1 MAEVKNAFIKSKMNQ
16 DLDDRLIPSGE
27 YREGINIQVSKS
39 EGADVGALQNV
50 LGNKKA
56 VDFRVI
62 TGVNDLV
69 TIGQFTDATNNVIYV
84 FLTNYTDPNPS
95 FQPTY
100 SPSAKNFIY
109 SYNVLNGDTAKLVE
123 GSFLNFST
131 TNTVYGVNILEN
143 LLFWTDNRN
152 QPRKINITSATQVPG
167 YYTTEDQISVA
178 KLNPY
183 EPIELYREVNS
194 IWETTMLDKT
204 SLLLPDGVTANP
216 NYDAQYAG
224 DPDFLEDKFVRF
236 SYRYIFD
243 DGEHSII
250 APFTQPAFIPK
261 QDGYF
266 LAEDTNVSGNT
277 EAENAAYRSTIVEF
291 MENKVDNI
299 LLQIPLPTIG
309 SNTFNDF
316 KITEIEILY
325 KESDQIAVQVVDVIT
340 QEEIKETTTSVF
352 EYDYQARK
360 PFRTL
365 PSSAIVRVYDKIPVR
380 AFGQEIISNRVVYSN
395 FQDKHTPPE
404 YLDYNVGA
412 FNKSMFN
419 VTSGNLSTDTTSIV
433 EYPMHTLKQNRN
445 YQVGVVLSDKY
456 GRSSSTILSI
466 VNDGDIGGASGSFG
480 GSTYYHPYKDSTDNV
495 PANWPGDAL
504 KVLFNSI
511 IPNNPPDLQTGWPG
525 LYNGDDSSANYNP
538 LGWYSYKI
546 VVKQTEQDYYNVYL
560 PGIIDGYPNSV
571 DQASSPEVGKTAH
584 ITLLNDNIN
593 KVPRDLSEV
602 GPNQKQYRSSVQLF
616 GRVTPDGSTANP
628 LFNKQYYP
636 GRESHTVSTIAEQ
649 DDLFALVPPA
659 TLDDIYQTESNPLLG
674 RITQAGETI
683 GSQPLSSGT
692 YNILLGVYE
701 TDPEESRLDIFW
713 ETSTTGL
720 ISDLNEAIATGTN
733 QATGLDLWNFS
744 QSEADPIGTAVTG
757 EFAPLDITNQP
768 INSSI
773 VTLNSVVDG
782 TGTPRTGWELVEVP
796 GTPNRWYLKTTNNF
810 YYGVNGSIKESY
822 TFTLGVI
829 GGGISST
836 ITATGSLTNVA
847 PTITNCETSITV
859 QQGATDVATFV
870 GENGSIAAG
879 NKQAENLTWELV
891 STTPSL
897 STLSINPSTGVMT
910 ESTGEA
916 AGRVQAVVKLSDAG
930 GLSTTCTTNIVFGEE
945 PANCGFNNNV
955 SSYTPSFI
963 GGPEPQN
970 QAYGIYFV
978 ANKTNASA
986 NEPISRNQGELDLEL
1001 DADLAESYKQ
1011 KRFTGP
1017 SNCTNIGGFSR
1028 GGMKNSN
1035 YNAKDKTNCSQEDTN
1050 LSAGTGFISVDFIL
1064 NQYSFNS
1071 SNTND
1076 VLNLKWPTYLQYRSA
1091 ADSLAGNDNWVQA
1104 VDVEGLPIQ
1113 FGGQQKSDYPATLPN
1128 DTNSVSNK
1136 GVLLNK
1142 NETSSLNLEGTPEGS
1157 SNSLFSTDVANVFV
1171 EAKSSQNSSS
1181 LSAKANRT
1189 FAIGK
1194 DQGYESTP
1202 DKFGDYRLI
1211 IGFPYGI
1218 ASRGSTKVDVENS
1231 VPITVTGTILNQGVC
1246 PPSGSIYHST
1256 EMFSGNFQTQITF
1269 GDFYYPSAYGTATS
1283 FSYWISNGQANRTTA
1298 QNTQPIA
1305 TEVYA
1310 REWHFKYIT
1319 QLYKDPNLTIPL
1331 TTANGLN
1338 QTAGGFHSYCAAT
1351 DGSINSEHGNSNSH
1365 TNGIGQP
1372 TTSTYTDQ
1380 DRRWTAQFDSNG
1392 MKIKQSAQ
1400 PNRKNQ

>member
-100 SPSAKNFIY
+100 SSSAKNFIY

-266 LAEDTNVSGNT
+266 LVEDTNVSGNT

-352 EYDYQARK
+352 EYNYQARK

-365 PSSAIVRVYDKIPVR
+365 PDSDIIRVYDKIPVR
-380 AFGQEIISNRVVYSN
+380 ALGQEIISNRIVYSN

-412 FNKSMFN
+412 FNKSSFN
-419 VTSGNLSTDTTSIV
+419 VTSGNVSTNTTSIV
-433 EYPMHTLKQNRN
+433 EYPTHTIKQNRN

-495 PANWPGDAL
+495 PATWPGDAL

-511 IPNNPPDLQTGWPG
+511 IPNNPADLQTGWPG
-525 LYNGDDSSANYNP
+525 LYNGTSNSSNYNP

-560 PGIIDGYPNSV
+560 PGILNEDPGGNLDDPKNTIAY
-571 DQASSPEVGKTAH
+571 

-616 GRVTPDGSTANP
+616 GRVTPDNVLSGGPT
-628 LFNKQYYP
+628 FNEQYYP
-636 GRESHTVSTIAEQ
+636 GRESHTVSTIGEE
-649 DDLFALVPPA
+649 DDLLGSV
-659 TLDDIYQTESNPLLG
+659 TNYVDIYQSASNPSLARL
-674 RITQAGETI
+674 TQGNLANPI
-683 GSQPLSSGT
+683 GANVHSGGN
-692 YNILLGVYE
+692 YNILLGIYE
-701 TDPEESRLDIFW
+701 TNPEESRLDIFW

-757 EFAPLDITNQP
+757 EFAPLDITDQP
-768 INSSI
+768 INSSV

-782 TGTPRTGWELVEVP
+782 TGTLRSGWELVEVP
-796 GTPNRWYLKTTNNF
+796 GTPNRWYLKTTSNF
-810 YYGVNGSIKESY
+810 YYGVNGSTKESY
-822 TFTLGVI
+822 TFTLGVV
-829 GGGISST
+829 GGGINST
-836 ITATGSLTNVA
+836 LTATGSLTNVA
-847 PTITNCETSITV
+847 PTITPCNASTSV
-859 QQGATDVATFV
+859 QQGETTVATFTGV
-870 GENGSIAAG
+870 NGSIAAG
-879 NKQAENLTWELV
+879 NKQTENLTWELV

-897 STLSINPSTGVMT
+897 NTLSINPTTGVMT
-910 ESTGEA
+910 ESSGEA
-916 AGRVQAVVKLSDAG
+916 SGVTSAVIKLSDAG
-930 GLSTTCTTNIVFGEE
+930 GLSTTCTTNIIFGEE
-945 PANCGFNNNV
+945 PTNCGFNNTIFP
-955 SSYTPSFI
+955 YIPSVI
-963 GGPEPQN
+963 AIQN
-970 QAYGIYFV
+970 QAYGIYWV

-1001 DADLAESYKQ
+1001 DTDLVESYKQ

-1017 SNCTNIGGFSR
+1017 SNCTNIGGFSQ
-1028 GGMKNSN
+1028 GEMKNSN
-1035 YNAKDKTNCSQEDTN
+1035 FNSKAKVSCDQDDCD

-1076 VLNLKWPTYLQYRSA
+1076 TLNLKWPAYLQYRSA

-1104 VDVEGLPIQ
+1104 VDIEGLPIQ
-1113 FGGQQKSDYPATLPN
+1113 FGGQQKSDYPAILPN

-1142 NETSSLNLEGTPEGS
+1142 NETSSLNLQGTPEGS
-1157 SNSLFSTDVANVFV
+1157 SNTLFSTDVANVFV
-1171 EAKSSQNSSS
+1171 QAKSSQNSSS

-1211 IGFPYGI
+1211 VGFPYGI
-1218 ASRGSTKVDVENS
+1218 ASSGSTS

-1256 EMFSGNFQTQITF
+1256 EMFSGKFQTQITF

-1283 FSYWISNGQANRTTA
+1283 FSYWISSGQANRTTA

-1351 DGSINSEHGNSNSH
+1351 DGSINSEYGNSNSH
-1365 TNGIGQP
+1365 TNGIGQT

-1392 MKIKQSAQ
+1392 KKIKQTAQ

>member
-100 SPSAKNFIY
+100 SSSAKNFIY

-152 QPRKINITSATQVPG
+152 QPRKINITSATQVSG

-224 DPDFLEDKFVRF
+224 DPDFLEDKFVRL

-266 LAEDTNVSGNT
+266 LVEDTNVSGNT

-352 EYDYQARK
+352 EYNYQARK

-365 PSSAIVRVYDKIPVR
+365 PDSDIIRVYDKIPVR
-380 AFGQEIISNRVVYSN
+380 ALGQEIISNRIVYSN

-412 FNKSMFN
+412 FNKSSFN
-419 VTSGNLSTDTTSIV
+419 VTSGNISTNTTSIV
-433 EYPMHTLKQNRN
+433 EYPTHTIKQNRN

-480 GSTYYHPYKDSTDNV
+480 GSTYYHPYKDSTDNA
-495 PANWPGDAL
+495 PATWPGDAL

-511 IPNNPPDLQTGWPG
+511 IPNNPADLQTGWPG
-525 LYNGDDSSANYNP
+525 LYNGNSNSSNYNP

-560 PGIIDGYPNSV
+560 PGIINGYPNAA
-571 DQASSPEVGKTAH
+571 DLASSLEVNKTAH

-616 GRVTPDGSTANP
+616 GRVTPDGTTANP

-636 GRESHTVSTIAEQ
+636 GRASHTVSTIAEQ
-649 DDLFALVPPA
+649 DDLFTTVAEYA
-659 TLDDIYQTESNPLLG
+659 DIYQTESNPLLG
-674 RITQAGETI
+674 RITQDGEPI
-683 GSQPLSSGT
+683 GSQPLATGT
-692 YNILLGVYE
+692 YNILLGIYE
-701 TDPEESRLDIFW
+701 TNPEESRLDIFW

-757 EFAPLDITNQP
+757 EFAPLDITGQP
-768 INSSI
+768 INSSV

-782 TGTPRTGWELVEVP
+782 TGTPRSGWELVEVP
-796 GTPNRWYLKTTNNF
+796 GAPNRWYLKTTSNF
-810 YYGVNGSIKESY
+810 YYGVNGSTKESY
-822 TFTLGVI
+822 TFTLGVL
-829 GGGISST
+829 GGGINST
-836 ITATGSLTNVA
+836 LTATGSLTNVA
-847 PTITNCETSITV
+847 PTITCPASVPV
-859 QQGATDVATFV
+859 QQGETTVATFTGV
-870 GENGSIAAG
+870 NGSIVAG
-879 NKQAENLTWELV
+879 NKQTENLTWELV

-897 STLSINPSTGVMT
+897 NTLSINPTTGVMT
-910 ESTGEA
+910 ESSGEA
-916 AGRVQAVVKLSDAG
+916 SGVTSAVIKLSDAG
-930 GLSTTCTTNIVFGEE
+930 GLSTTCTTNIIFGEE

-955 SSYTPSFI
+955 FPYTPSFI
-963 GGPEPQN
+963 GVQN

-1017 SNCTNIGGFSR
+1017 SNCTNIGGFSQ
-1028 GGMKNSN
+1028 GEMKNSN
-1035 YNAKDKTNCSQEDTN
+1035 FNSKAKVSCDQEDCD

-1076 VLNLKWPTYLQYRSA
+1076 TLNLKWPAYLQYRSA

-1142 NETSSLNLEGTPEGS
+1142 NETSSLNLQGTPEGS
-1157 SNSLFSTDVANVFV
+1157 GNTLFSTDVANVFV
-1171 EAKSSQNSSS
+1171 QAKSSQNSSS

-1218 ASRGSTKVDVENS
+1218 ASSGSTS
-1231 VPITVTGTILNQGVC
+1231 VPVTVTGTILNQGVC

-1256 EMFSGNFQTQITF
+1256 EMFSGKFQTQITF
-1269 GDFYYPSAYGTATS
+1269 GDFYYPSAYGTATA
-1283 FSYWISNGQANRTTA
+1283 FSYWISSGQANRTTA

-1338 QTAGGFHSYCAAT
+1338 QINGGFHSYCAAV
-1351 DGSINSEHGNSNSH
+1351 DNSINSKYGNSNSH
-1365 TNGIGQP
+1365 TNGIGEK

-1392 MKIKQSAQ
+1392 KKIKQSAQ

>member
-100 SPSAKNFIY
+100 SSSAKNFIY

-266 LAEDTNVSGNT
+266 LVEDTNVSGNT

-352 EYDYQARK
+352 EYNYQARK

-365 PSSAIVRVYDKIPVR
+365 PDSDIIRVYDKIPVR
-380 AFGQEIISNRVVYSN
+380 ALGQEIISNRIVYSN

-412 FNKSMFN
+412 FNKSSFN
-419 VTSGNLSTDTTSIV
+419 VTSGNISTNTTSIV
-433 EYPMHTLKQNRN
+433 EYPTHTIKQNRN

-495 PANWPGDAL
+495 PATWPGDAL

-511 IPNNPPDLQTGWPG
+511 IPNNPADLQTGWPG
-525 LYNGDDSSANYNP
+525 LYNGTSNSSNYNP

-560 PGIIDGYPNSV
+560 PGILNEAPGGNLDDPKNTIAY
-571 DQASSPEVGKTAH
+571 

-616 GRVTPDGSTANP
+616 GRVTPDNLLSGGPT
-628 LFNKQYYP
+628 FNEQYYP
-636 GRESHTVSTIAEQ
+636 GRESHTVSTIGEK
-649 DDLFALVPPA
+649 DELLGSTSNYVDV
-659 TLDDIYQTESNPLLG
+659 YQSASNPSLARL
-674 RITQAGETI
+674 TQSNLANPI
-683 GSQPLSSGT
+683 GANVHSGGN
-692 YNILLGVYE
+692 YNILLGIYE
-701 TDPEESRLDIFW
+701 TNPEESRLDIFW

-757 EFAPLDITNQP
+757 EFAPLDITDQP
-768 INSSI
+768 INSSV

-782 TGTPRTGWELVEVP
+782 TGTPRSGWELVEVP
-796 GTPNRWYLKTTNNF
+796 GTPNRWYLKTTSNF
-810 YYGVNGSIKESY
+810 YYGVNGSTKESY
-822 TFTLGVI
+822 TFTLGVL
-829 GGGISST
+829 GGGINST
-836 ITATGSLTNVA
+836 LTATGSLTNVA
-847 PTITNCETSITV
+847 PTITCPASVPV
-859 QQGATDVATFV
+859 QQGETTVATFTGV
-870 GENGSIAAG
+870 NGSIVAG
-879 NKQAENLTWELV
+879 NKQTENLTWELV

-897 STLSINPSTGVMT
+897 NTLSINPTTGVMT
-910 ESTGEA
+910 ESSGEA
-916 AGRVQAVVKLSDAG
+916 SGVTSAVIKLSDAG
-930 GLSTTCTTNIVFGEE
+930 GLSTTCTTNIIFGEE

-955 SSYTPSFI
+955 STYSPSVI
-963 GGPEPQN
+963 GVQN

-1001 DADLAESYKQ
+1001 DADLVESYKQ
-1011 KRFTGP
+1011 KSFIGP
-1017 SNCTNIGGFSR
+1017 SNCTTIGGFNF
-1028 GGMKNSN
+1028 GGMQNSN
-1035 YNAKDKTNCSQEDTN
+1035 FNSKAKLSCDQEDCD

-1076 VLNLKWPTYLQYRSA
+1076 TLNLKWPAYLQYRSA

-1142 NETSSLNLEGTPEGS
+1142 NETSSLNLQGTPEGS
-1157 SNSLFSTDVANVFV
+1157 SNTLFSTDVANVFV
-1171 EAKSSQNSSS
+1171 QAKSSQNSSS

-1194 DQGYESTP
+1194 DQGYKSTP

-1218 ASRGSTKVDVENS
+1218 ASSGGQGI
-1231 VPITVTGTILNQGVC
+1231 PITVTGTILNQGVC
-1246 PPSGSIYHST
+1246 PPSGSIYNSG
-1256 EMFSGNFQTQITF
+1256 EMFFSKFQTKITF

-1283 FSYWISNGQANRTTA
+1283 FSYWISSGQANRTTA

-1365 TNGIGQP
+1365 TNGIGQT

-1392 MKIKQSAQ
+1392 KKIKQTAQ

>member
-100 SPSAKNFIY
+100 SSSAKNFIY

-352 EYDYQARK
+352 EYNYQARK

-365 PSSAIVRVYDKIPVR
+365 PDSDIIRVYDKIPVR
-380 AFGQEIISNRVVYSN
+380 ALGQEIISNRIVYSN

-412 FNKSMFN
+412 FNKSSFN
-419 VTSGNLSTDTTSIV
+419 VTSGNISTNTTSIV
-433 EYPMHTLKQNRN
+433 EYPTHTIKQNRN

-480 GSTYYHPYKDSTDNV
+480 GSTYYHPYKDSTNNA
-495 PANWPGDAL
+495 PATWPGDAL

-511 IPNNPPDLQTGWPG
+511 IPNNPADLQTGWPG
-525 LYNGDDSSANYNP
+525 LYNGTSNSSNYNP

-560 PGIIDGYPNSV
+560 PGILNEDPGGNLDDSKNTVAY
-571 DQASSPEVGKTAH
+571 

-616 GRVTPDGSTANP
+616 GRVTPDNILAGGPT
-628 LFNKQYYP
+628 FNEQYYP
-636 GRESHTVSTIAEQ
+636 GRESHTVSTIGEE
-649 DDLFALVPPA
+649 DDLLGTV
-659 TLDDIYQTESNPLLG
+659 TNYVDIYQSASNPSLARL
-674 RITQAGETI
+674 TQSNLANPI
-683 GSQPLSSGT
+683 GANVHSGGN
-692 YNILLGVYE
+692 YNILLGIYE
-701 TDPEESRLDIFW
+701 TNPEESRLDIFW

-757 EFAPLDITNQP
+757 EFAPLDITDQP
-768 INSSI
+768 INSSV

-782 TGTPRTGWELVEVP
+782 TGTPRSGWELVEVP
-796 GTPNRWYLKTTNNF
+796 GTPNRWYLKTTSNF
-810 YYGVNGSIKESY
+810 YYGVNGSTKESY
-822 TFTLGVI
+822 TFTLGVV
-829 GGGISST
+829 GGGINST
-836 ITATGSLTNVA
+836 LTATGSLTNVA
-847 PTITNCETSITV
+847 PTITPCNASTSV
-859 QQGATDVATFV
+859 QQGETTVATFTGV
-870 GENGSIAAG
+870 NGSIVAG
-879 NKQAENLTWELV
+879 NKQTENLTWELV

-897 STLSINPSTGVMT
+897 NTLSINPTTGVMT
-910 ESTGEA
+910 ESSGEA
-916 AGRVQAVVKLSDAG
+916 SGVTSAVVKLSDAG
-930 GLSTTCTTNIVFGEE
+930 GLSTTCTTNIVFGED
-945 PANCGFNNNV
+945 PANCGFNNTIF
-955 SSYTPSFI
+955 SYIPSVI
-963 GGPEPQN
+963 ATKN
-970 QAYGIYFV
+970 QAYGIYWV
-978 ANKTNASA
+978 SNKTNASA
-986 NEPISRNQGELDLEL
+986 NEPISRNQGGLALEL
-1001 DADLAESYKQ
+1001 DNNLVESYKE
-1011 KRFTGP
+1011 TELEGP
-1017 SNCTNIGGFSR
+1017 SNCKSIGGFSSGVMR
-1028 GGMKNSN
+1028 NSN
-1035 YNAKDKTNCSQEDTN
+1035 YNAKDKVNCDQEDCD
-1050 LSAGTGFISVDFIL
+1050 LSAGTGFISVDFL
-1064 NQYSFNS
+1064 LYQYSFNS
-1071 SNTND
+1071 SNAND
-1076 VLNLKWPTYLQYRSA
+1076 TLNLKWPAYLQYRSV
-1091 ADSLAGNDNWVQA
+1091 ADSIAGNDNWVQA
-1104 VDVEGLPIQ
+1104 VDVEGIPIA
-1113 FGGQQKSDYPATLPN
+1113 FGGQQKSDYPAILPN

-1136 GVLLNK
+1136 GILLNTT
-1142 NETSSLNLEGTPEGS
+1142 ETSSLNLQGTPEGS
-1157 SNSLFSTDVANVFV
+1157 SNTLFSTDVANVFLQ
-1171 EAKSSQNSSS
+1171 AKTSQYSAN
-1181 LSAKANRT
+1181 LSAKSNRT

-1194 DQGYESTP
+1194 DQGYGSTP

-1211 IGFPYGI
+1211 IGFPYGT
-1218 ASRGSTKVDVENS
+1218 ASNGSQS
-1231 VPITVTGTILNQGVC
+1231 IPITVTGTVIDQGIC

-1256 EMFSGNFQTQITF
+1256 EMFSGKYQTQITF

-1351 DGSINSEHGNSNSH
+1351 DGSINSEYGNSNSH
-1365 TNGIGQP
+1365 TNGIGQT

-1392 MKIKQSAQ
+1392 KKIKQTAQ

>member
-100 SPSAKNFIY
+100 SSSAKNFIY

-352 EYDYQARK
+352 EYNYQARK

-365 PSSAIVRVYDKIPVR
+365 PDSDIIRVYDKIPVR
-380 AFGQEIISNRVVYSN
+380 ALGQEIISNRIVYSN

-412 FNKSMFN
+412 FNKSSFN
-419 VTSGNLSTDTTSIV
+419 VTSGNISTNTTSIV
-433 EYPMHTLKQNRN
+433 EYPTHTIKQNRN

-480 GSTYYHPYKDSTDNV
+480 GSTYYHPYKDSTNNA
-495 PANWPGDAL
+495 PATWPGDAL

-511 IPNNPPDLQTGWPG
+511 IPNNPADLQTGWPG
-525 LYNGDDSSANYNP
+525 LYNGTSNSSNYNP

-560 PGIIDGYPNSV
+560 PGILNEDPGGSLDDPKNTVAY
-571 DQASSPEVGKTAH
+571 

-616 GRVTPDGSTANP
+616 GRVTPDNILAGGPT
-628 LFNKQYYP
+628 FNEQYYP
-636 GRESHTVSTIAEQ
+636 GRESHTVSTIGEE
-649 DDLFALVPPA
+649 DDLLGTV
-659 TLDDIYQTESNPLLG
+659 TNYVDIYQSASNPSLARL
-674 RITQAGETI
+674 TQSNLANPI
-683 GSQPLSSGT
+683 GANVHSGGN
-692 YNILLGVYE
+692 YNILLGIYE
-701 TDPEESRLDIFW
+701 TNPEESRLDIFW

-757 EFAPLDITNQP
+757 EFAPLDITDQP
-768 INSSI
+768 INSSV

-782 TGTPRTGWELVEVP
+782 TGTPRSGWELVEVP
-796 GTPNRWYLKTTNNF
+796 GTPNRWYLKTTSNF
-810 YYGVNGSIKESY
+810 YYGVNGSTKESY
-822 TFTLGVI
+822 TFTLGVV
-829 GGGISST
+829 GGGINST
-836 ITATGSLTNVA
+836 LTATGSLTNVA
-847 PTITNCETSITV
+847 PTITPCNASTSV
-859 QQGATDVATFV
+859 QQGETTVATFTGV
-870 GENGSIAAG
+870 NGSIVAG
-879 NKQAENLTWELV
+879 NKQTENLTWELV

-897 STLSINPSTGVMT
+897 NTLSINPTTGVMT
-910 ESTGEA
+910 ESSGEA
-916 AGRVQAVVKLSDAG
+916 SGVTSAVVKLSDAG
-930 GLSTTCTTNIVFGEE
+930 GLSTTCTTNIVFGED
-945 PANCGFNNNV
+945 PANCGFNNTIF
-955 SSYTPSFI
+955 SYIPSVI
-963 GGPEPQN
+963 ATKN
-970 QAYGIYFV
+970 QAYGIYWV
-978 ANKTNASA
+978 SNKTNASA
-986 NEPISRNQGELDLEL
+986 NEPISRNQGGLALEL
-1001 DADLAESYKQ
+1001 DNNLVESYKE
-1011 KRFTGP
+1011 TELEGP
-1017 SNCTNIGGFSR
+1017 SNCKSIGGFSSGVMR
-1028 GGMKNSN
+1028 NSN
-1035 YNAKDKTNCSQEDTN
+1035 YNAKDKVNCDQEDCD
-1050 LSAGTGFISVDFIL
+1050 LSAGTGFISVDFL
-1064 NQYSFNS
+1064 LYQYSFNS
-1071 SNTND
+1071 SNAND
-1076 VLNLKWPTYLQYRSA
+1076 TLNLKWPAYLQYRSV
-1091 ADSLAGNDNWVQA
+1091 ADSIAGNDNWVQA
-1104 VDVEGLPIQ
+1104 VDVEGIPIA
-1113 FGGQQKSDYPATLPN
+1113 FGGQQKSDYPAILPN

-1136 GVLLNK
+1136 GILLNTT
-1142 NETSSLNLEGTPEGS
+1142 ETSSLNLQGTPEGS
-1157 SNSLFSTDVANVFV
+1157 SNTLFSTDVANVFLQ
-1171 EAKSSQNSSS
+1171 AKTSQYSAN
-1181 LSAKANRT
+1181 LSAKSNRT

-1194 DQGYESTP
+1194 DQGYGSTP

-1211 IGFPYGI
+1211 IGFPYGT
-1218 ASRGSTKVDVENS
+1218 ASNGSQS
-1231 VPITVTGTILNQGVC
+1231 IPITVTGTVIDQGIC

-1256 EMFSGNFQTQITF
+1256 EMFSGKYQTQITF

-1351 DGSINSEHGNSNSH
+1351 DGSINSEYGNSNSH
-1365 TNGIGQP
+1365 TNGIGQT

-1392 MKIKQSAQ
+1392 KKIKQTAQ

>member
-100 SPSAKNFIY
+100 SSSAKNFIY

-266 LAEDTNVSGNT
+266 LAEDTDISGNT

-352 EYDYQARK
+352 EYNYQARK

-365 PSSAIVRVYDKIPVR
+365 PDSDIIRVYDKIPVR
-380 AFGQEIISNRVVYSN
+380 ALGQEIISNRIVYSN

-412 FNKSMFN
+412 FNKSSFN
-419 VTSGNLSTDTTSIV
+419 VTSGNISTNTTSIV
-433 EYPMHTLKQNRN
+433 EYPTHTIKQNRN

-495 PANWPGDAL
+495 PATWPGDAL

-511 IPNNPPDLQTGWPG
+511 IPNNPADLQTGWPG
-525 LYNGDDSSANYNP
+525 LYNGNSNSSNYNP

-560 PGIIDGYPNSV
+560 PGILNEDPGGNLDDPKNTIAY
-571 DQASSPEVGKTAH
+571 

-616 GRVTPDGSTANP
+616 GRVTPDNLLSGGPT
-628 LFNKQYYP
+628 FNEQYYP
-636 GRESHTVSTIAEQ
+636 GRESHTVSTIGEE
-649 DDLFALVPPA
+649 DELLGNTTNYVDV
-659 TLDDIYQTESNPLLG
+659 YQSASNPSLARL
-674 RITQAGETI
+674 TQGDLANPI
-683 GSQPLSSGT
+683 GANVHSGGN

-701 TDPEESRLDIFW
+701 TNPEESRLDIFW

-757 EFAPLDITNQP
+757 EFAPLDITDQP
-768 INSSI
+768 INSSV

-782 TGTPRTGWELVEVP
+782 TGTPRSGWELVEVP
-796 GTPNRWYLKTTNNF
+796 GTPNRWYLKTTSNF
-810 YYGVNGSIKESY
+810 YYGVNGSTKESY
-822 TFTLGVI
+822 TFTLGVV
-829 GGGISST
+829 GGGINST
-836 ITATGSLTNVA
+836 LTATGSLTNVA
-847 PTITNCETSITV
+847 PTITPCNASTSV
-859 QQGATDVATFV
+859 QQGETTVATFTGV
-870 GENGSIAAG
+870 NGSIVAG
-879 NKQAENLTWELV
+879 NKQTENLTWELV

-897 STLSINPSTGVMT
+897 NTLSINPTTGVMT
-910 ESTGEA
+910 ESSGEA
-916 AGRVQAVVKLSDAG
+916 SGVTSAVIKLSDAG
-930 GLSTTCTTNIVFGEE
+930 GLSTTCTTNIIFGEE

-955 SSYTPSFI
+955 FPYTPSFI
-963 GGPEPQN
+963 GVQN

-1017 SNCTNIGGFSR
+1017 SNCTNIGGFSQ
-1028 GGMKNSN
+1028 GEMKNSN
-1035 YNAKDKTNCSQEDTN
+1035 FNSKAKVSCDQEDCD

-1076 VLNLKWPTYLQYRSA
+1076 TLNLKWPAYLQYRSA

-1142 NETSSLNLEGTPEGS
+1142 NETSSLNLQGTPEGG
-1157 SNSLFSTDVANVFV
+1157 SNTLFSTDVANVFV
-1171 EAKSSQNSSS
+1171 QAKSSQNSSS

-1218 ASRGSTKVDVENS
+1218 ANSGSTS

-1256 EMFSGNFQTQITF
+1256 EMFSGKFQTQITF

-1283 FSYWISNGQANRTTA
+1283 FSYWISSGQANRTTA

-1365 TNGIGQP
+1365 TNGIGQT

-1392 MKIKQSAQ
+1392 KKIKQTAQ

>member
-100 SPSAKNFIY
+100 SSSAKNFIY

-266 LAEDTNVSGNT
+266 LVEDTNVSGNT

-352 EYDYQARK
+352 EYNYQARK

-365 PSSAIVRVYDKIPVR
+365 PDSDIIRVYDKIPVR
-380 AFGQEIISNRVVYSN
+380 ALGQEIISNRIVYSN

-412 FNKSMFN
+412 FNKSSFN
-419 VTSGNLSTDTTSIV
+419 VTSGNISTNTTSIV
-433 EYPMHTLKQNRN
+433 EYPTHTIKQNRN

-495 PANWPGDAL
+495 PATWPGDAL

-511 IPNNPPDLQTGWPG
+511 IPNNPADLQTGWPG
-525 LYNGDDSSANYNP
+525 LYNGTSNSSNYNP

-560 PGIIDGYPNSV
+560 PGILNEDPGGGLDDPKNTIAY
-571 DQASSPEVGKTAH
+571 

-593 KVPRDLSEV
+593 KVPRDLNEV

-616 GRVTPDGSTANP
+616 GRVTPDNILAGGPT
-628 LFNKQYYP
+628 FNEQYYP
-636 GRESHTVSTIAEQ
+636 GRESHTVSTIGEE
-649 DDLFALVPPA
+649 DDLLGSV
-659 TLDDIYQTESNPLLG
+659 TNYVDIYQSASNPSLARL
-674 RITQAGETI
+674 TQSNLANPI
-683 GSQPLSSGT
+683 GANVHSGGN
-692 YNILLGVYE
+692 YNILLGIYE
-701 TDPEESRLDIFW
+701 TNPEESRLDIFW

-757 EFAPLDITNQP
+757 EFAPLDITDQP
-768 INSSI
+768 INSSV

-782 TGTPRTGWELVEVP
+782 TGTPRSGWELVEVP
-796 GTPNRWYLKTTNNF
+796 GTPNRWYLKTTSNF
-810 YYGVNGSIKESY
+810 YYGVNGSTKESY
-822 TFTLGVI
+822 TFTLGVL
-829 GGGISST
+829 GGGINST
-836 ITATGSLTNVA
+836 LTATGSLTNVA
-847 PTITNCETSITV
+847 PTITCPASVPV
-859 QQGATDVATFV
+859 QQGETTVATFTGV
-870 GENGSIAAG
+870 NGSIVAG
-879 NKQAENLTWELV
+879 NKQTENLTWELV

-897 STLSINPSTGVMT
+897 NTLSINPTTGVMT
-910 ESTGEA
+910 ESSGEA
-916 AGRVQAVVKLSDAG
+916 SGVTSAVIKLSDAG

-945 PANCGFNNNV
+945 PANCGFNNTIFP
-955 SSYTPSFI
+955 YIPSVI
-963 GGPEPQN
+963 ATQN

-1017 SNCTNIGGFSR
+1017 SNCTNIGGFSQ
-1028 GGMKNSN
+1028 GEMKNSN
-1035 YNAKDKTNCSQEDTN
+1035 FNSKAKVSCDQDDCD

-1076 VLNLKWPTYLQYRSA
+1076 TLNLKWPAYLQYRSA
-1091 ADSLAGNDNWVQA
+1091 ADSLAGNNNWVQA
-1104 VDVEGLPIQ
+1104 VDIEGLPIQ

-1142 NETSSLNLEGTPEGS
+1142 NETSSLNLQGTPEGS
-1157 SNSLFSTDVANVFV
+1157 SNTLFSTDVANVFV
-1171 EAKSSQNSSS
+1171 QAKSSQNSSS

-1218 ASRGSTKVDVENS
+1218 ASSGSTS

-1256 EMFSGNFQTQITF
+1256 EMFSGKFQTQITF

-1283 FSYWISNGQANRTTA
+1283 FSYWISSGQANRTTA

-1365 TNGIGQP
+1365 TNGIGQT

-1392 MKIKQSAQ
+1392 KKIKQTAQ

>member
-27 YREGINIQVSKS
+27 YREGVNIQVSKS

-100 SPSAKNFIY
+100 SSSAKNFIY

-352 EYDYQARK
+352 EYNYQARK

-365 PSSAIVRVYDKIPVR
+365 PDSDIIRVYDKIPVR
-380 AFGQEIISNRVVYSN
+380 ALGQEIISNRIVYSN

-412 FNKSMFN
+412 FNKSSFN
-419 VTSGNLSTDTTSIV
+419 VTSGNISTNTTSIV
-433 EYPMHTLKQNRN
+433 EYPTHTIKQNRN

-480 GSTYYHPYKDSTDNV
+480 GSTYYHPYKDSTDNA
-495 PANWPGDAL
+495 PATWPGDAL

-511 IPNNPPDLQTGWPG
+511 IPNNPADLQTGWPG
-525 LYNGDDSSANYNP
+525 LYNGTSNSSNYNP

-560 PGIIDGYPNSV
+560 PGILNEDPGGNLDDSKNTVAY
-571 DQASSPEVGKTAH
+571 

-616 GRVTPDGSTANP
+616 GRVTPDNILSGGPT
-628 LFNKQYYP
+628 FNEQYYP
-636 GRESHTVSTIAEQ
+636 GRESHTVSTIGEE
-649 DDLFALVPPA
+649 DDLLGSV
-659 TLDDIYQTESNPLLG
+659 TNYVDIYQSASNPSLARL
-674 RITQAGETI
+674 TQSNLANPI
-683 GSQPLSSGT
+683 GANVHSGGN
-692 YNILLGVYE
+692 YNILLGIYE
-701 TDPEESRLDIFW
+701 TNPEESRLDIFW

-757 EFAPLDITNQP
+757 EFAPLDITDQP
-768 INSSI
+768 INSSV

-782 TGTPRTGWELVEVP
+782 TGTPRSGWELVEVP
-796 GTPNRWYLKTTNNF
+796 GTPNRWYLKTTSNF
-810 YYGVNGSIKESY
+810 YYGVNGSTKESY
-822 TFTLGVI
+822 TFTLGVV
-829 GGGISST
+829 GGGINST
-836 ITATGSLTNVA
+836 LTATGSLTNVA
-847 PTITNCETSITV
+847 PTITPCNASTSV
-859 QQGATDVATFV
+859 QQGETTVATFTGV
-870 GENGSIAAG
+870 NGSIAAG
-879 NKQAENLTWELV
+879 NKQTENLTWELV

-897 STLSINPSTGVMT
+897 NTLSINPTTGVMT
-910 ESTGEA
+910 ESSGEA
-916 AGRVQAVVKLSDAG
+916 SGVTSAVVKLSDAG
-930 GLSTTCTTNIVFGEE
+930 GLSTTCTTNIVFGED
-945 PANCGFNNNV
+945 PANCGFNNTIF
-955 SSYTPSFI
+955 SYIPSVI
-963 GGPEPQN
+963 ATKN
-970 QAYGIYFV
+970 QAYGIYWV
-978 ANKTNASA
+978 SNKTNASA
-986 NEPISRNQGELDLEL
+986 NEPISRNQGGLALEL
-1001 DADLAESYKQ
+1001 DNNLVESYKE
-1011 KRFTGP
+1011 TELEGP
-1017 SNCTNIGGFSR
+1017 SNCKSIGGFSSGVMR
-1028 GGMKNSN
+1028 NSN
-1035 YNAKDKTNCSQEDTN
+1035 YNAKDKVNCDQEDCD
-1050 LSAGTGFISVDFIL
+1050 LSAGTGFISVDFL
-1064 NQYSFNS
+1064 LYQYSFNS
-1071 SNTND
+1071 SNAND
-1076 VLNLKWPTYLQYRSA
+1076 TLNLKWPAYLQYRSV
-1091 ADSLAGNDNWVQA
+1091 ADSIAGNDNWVQA
-1104 VDVEGLPIQ
+1104 VDVEGIPIA
-1113 FGGQQKSDYPATLPN
+1113 FGGQQKSDYPAILPN

-1136 GVLLNK
+1136 GILLNTT
-1142 NETSSLNLEGTPEGS
+1142 ETSSLNLQGTPEGS
-1157 SNSLFSTDVANVFV
+1157 SNTLFSTDVANVFLQ
-1171 EAKSSQNSSS
+1171 AKTSQYSAN
-1181 LSAKANRT
+1181 LSAKSNRT

-1194 DQGYESTP
+1194 DQGYGSTP

-1211 IGFPYGI
+1211 IGFPYGT
-1218 ASRGSTKVDVENS
+1218 ASNGSQS
-1231 VPITVTGTILNQGVC
+1231 IPITVTGTVIDQGIC
-1246 PPSGSIYHST
+1246 PPNGSIYHST
-1256 EMFSGNFQTQITF
+1256 EMFSGKYQTQITF

-1351 DGSINSEHGNSNSH
+1351 DGSINSEYGNSNSH
-1365 TNGIGQP
+1365 TNGIGQT

-1392 MKIKQSAQ
+1392 KKIKQTAQ

>member
-100 SPSAKNFIY
+100 SSSAKNFIY

-266 LAEDTNVSGNT
+266 LVEDTNVSGNT

-352 EYDYQARK
+352 EYNYQARK

-365 PSSAIVRVYDKIPVR
+365 PNSDIIRVYDKIPVR
-380 AFGQEIISNRVVYSN
+380 ALGQEIISNRIVYSN

-412 FNKSMFN
+412 FNKSSFN
-419 VTSGNLSTDTTSIV
+419 VTSGNISTNTTSIV
-433 EYPMHTLKQNRN
+433 EYPTHTIKQNRN

-480 GSTYYHPYKDSTDNV
+480 GSTYYHPYKDSTDNA
-495 PANWPGDAL
+495 PATWPGDAL

-511 IPNNPPDLQTGWPG
+511 IPNNPADLQTGWPG
-525 LYNGDDSSANYNP
+525 LYNGTSNSSNYNP

-560 PGIIDGYPNSV
+560 PGILNEDPGGNLDDPKNTIAY
-571 DQASSPEVGKTAH
+571 

-616 GRVTPDGSTANP
+616 GRVTPDNLLSGGPT
-628 LFNKQYYP
+628 FNEQYYP
-636 GRESHTVSTIAEQ
+636 GRESHTVSTIGEE
-649 DDLFALVPPA
+649 DELLGNTTNYVDV
-659 TLDDIYQTESNPLLG
+659 YQSASNPSLARL
-674 RITQAGETI
+674 TQGDLANPI
-683 GSQPLSSGT
+683 GANVHSGGN
-692 YNILLGVYE
+692 YNILLGIYE
-701 TDPEESRLDIFW
+701 TNPEESRLDIFW

-757 EFAPLDITNQP
+757 EFAPLDITGQP
-768 INSSI
+768 INSSV

-782 TGTPRTGWELVEVP
+782 TGTPRSGWELVEVP
-796 GTPNRWYLKTTNNF
+796 GTPNRWYLKTTSNF
-810 YYGVNGSIKESY
+810 YYGVNGSTKESY

-829 GGGISST
+829 GGGINST
-836 ITATGSLTNVA
+836 LTATGSLTNVA
-847 PTITNCETSITV
+847 PTITPCNASTSV
-859 QQGATDVATFV
+859 QQGETTVATFTGV
-870 GENGSIAAG
+870 NGSIVAG
-879 NKQAENLTWELV
+879 NKQTENLTWELV

-897 STLSINPSTGVMT
+897 NTLSINPTTGVMT
-910 ESTGEA
+910 ESSGEA
-916 AGRVQAVVKLSDAG
+916 SGVTSAVIKLSDAG
-930 GLSTTCTTNIVFGEE
+930 GLSTTCTTNIIFGEE
-945 PANCGFNNNV
+945 PANCGFNNTIFP
-955 SSYTPSFI
+955 YIPSVI
-963 GGPEPQN
+963 ATQN

-1017 SNCTNIGGFSR
+1017 SNCTNIGGFSQ
-1028 GGMKNSN
+1028 GEMKNSN
-1035 YNAKDKTNCSQEDTN
+1035 FNSKAKVSCDQEDCD
-1050 LSAGTGFISVDFIL
+1050 LSAGTGFISVDFL
-1064 NQYSFNS
+1064 LYQYSFNS
-1071 SNTND
+1071 SNAND
-1076 VLNLKWPTYLQYRSA
+1076 TLNLKWPAYLQYRSA

-1113 FGGQQKSDYPATLPN
+1113 FGGQQKSDYPAILPG
-1128 DTNSVSNK
+1128 DANSISNK
-1136 GVLLNK
+1136 GVLLNPTT
-1142 NETSSLNLEGTPEGS
+1142 TSSLNLQGTPEGG
-1157 SNSLFSTDVANVFV
+1157 SNTLFSTDVANVFV
-1171 EAKSSQNSSS
+1171 QAKSSQNSSS

-1211 IGFPYGI
+1211 VGFPYGI
-1218 ASRGSTKVDVENS
+1218 ASSGSTS
-1231 VPITVTGTILNQGVC
+1231 VPITVTGTILDQGVC

-1256 EMFSGNFQTQITF
+1256 EMFSGKFQTQITF

-1365 TNGIGQP
+1365 TNGIGQT

-1392 MKIKQSAQ
+1392 KKIKQTAQ

>member
-100 SPSAKNFIY
+100 SSSAKNFIY

-266 LAEDTNVSGNT
+266 LVEDTNVSGNT

-352 EYDYQARK
+352 EYNYQARK

-365 PSSAIVRVYDKIPVR
+365 PDSDIIRVYDKIPVR
-380 AFGQEIISNRVVYSN
+380 ALGQEIISNRIVYSN

-412 FNKSMFN
+412 FNKSSFN
-419 VTSGNLSTDTTSIV
+419 VTSGNISTNTTSIV
-433 EYPMHTLKQNRN
+433 EYPTHTIKQNRN

-495 PANWPGDAL
+495 PATWPGDAL

-511 IPNNPPDLQTGWPG
+511 IPNNPADLQTGWPG
-525 LYNGDDSSANYNP
+525 LYNGTSNSSNYNP

-560 PGIIDGYPNSV
+560 PGILNEAPGGNLDDPKNTIAY
-571 DQASSPEVGKTAH
+571 

-616 GRVTPDGSTANP
+616 GRVTPDNLLSGGPT
-628 LFNKQYYP
+628 FNEQYYP
-636 GRESHTVSTIAEQ
+636 GRESHTVSTIGEK
-649 DDLFALVPPA
+649 DELLGSTSNYVDV
-659 TLDDIYQTESNPLLG
+659 YQSASNPSLARL
-674 RITQAGETI
+674 TQSNLANPI
-683 GSQPLSSGT
+683 GANVHSGGN
-692 YNILLGVYE
+692 YNILLGIYE
-701 TDPEESRLDIFW
+701 TNPEESRLDIFW

-757 EFAPLDITNQP
+757 EFAPLDITDQP
-768 INSSI
+768 INSSV

-782 TGTPRTGWELVEVP
+782 TGTPRSGWELVEVP
-796 GTPNRWYLKTTNNF
+796 GTPNRWYLKTTSNF
-810 YYGVNGSIKESY
+810 YYGVNGSTKESY
-822 TFTLGVI
+822 TFTLGVL
-829 GGGISST
+829 GGGINST
-836 ITATGSLTNVA
+836 LTATGSLTNVA
-847 PTITNCETSITV
+847 PTITCPASVPV
-859 QQGATDVATFV
+859 QQGETTVATFTGV
-870 GENGSIAAG
+870 NGSIVAG
-879 NKQAENLTWELV
+879 NKQTENLTWELV

-897 STLSINPSTGVMT
+897 NTLSINPTTGVMT
-910 ESTGEA
+910 ESSGEA
-916 AGRVQAVVKLSDAG
+916 SGVTSAVIKLSDAG
-930 GLSTTCTTNIVFGEE
+930 GLSTTCTTNIIFGEE

-955 SSYTPSFI
+955 STYSPSLI
-963 GGPEPQN
+963 GVQN

-1001 DADLAESYKQ
+1001 DADLVESYKQ
-1011 KRFTGP
+1011 KSFIGP
-1017 SNCTNIGGFSR
+1017 SNCTTIGGFNF
-1028 GGMKNSN
+1028 GGMQNSN
-1035 YNAKDKTNCSQEDTN
+1035 FNSKAKLSCDQEDCD

-1076 VLNLKWPTYLQYRSA
+1076 TLNLKWPAYLQYRSA

-1142 NETSSLNLEGTPEGS
+1142 NETSSLNLQGTPEGS
-1157 SNSLFSTDVANVFV
+1157 SNTLFSTDVANVFV
-1171 EAKSSQNSSS
+1171 QAKSSQNSSS

-1194 DQGYESTP
+1194 DQGYKSTP

-1218 ASRGSTKVDVENS
+1218 ASSGGQGI
-1231 VPITVTGTILNQGVC
+1231 PITVTGTILNQGVC
-1246 PPSGSIYHST
+1246 PPSGSIYNSG
-1256 EMFSGNFQTQITF
+1256 EMFFSKFQTKITF

-1283 FSYWISNGQANRTTA
+1283 FSYWISSGQANRTTA

-1365 TNGIGQP
+1365 TNGIGQT

-1392 MKIKQSAQ
+1392 KKIKQTAQ

>member
-100 SPSAKNFIY
+100 SSSAKNFIY

-352 EYDYQARK
+352 EYNYQARK

-365 PSSAIVRVYDKIPVR
+365 PDSDIIRVYDKIPVR
-380 AFGQEIISNRVVYSN
+380 ALGQEIISNRIVYSN

-412 FNKSMFN
+412 FNKSSFN
-419 VTSGNLSTDTTSIV
+419 VTSGNVSTNTTSIV
-433 EYPMHTLKQNRN
+433 EYPTHTIKQNRN

-495 PANWPGDAL
+495 PATWPGDAL

-511 IPNNPPDLQTGWPG
+511 IPNNPADLQTGWPG
-525 LYNGDDSSANYNP
+525 LYNGTSNSSNYNP

-560 PGIIDGYPNSV
+560 PGILNEDPGGSLDDPKNTVAY
-571 DQASSPEVGKTAH
+571 

-616 GRVTPDGSTANP
+616 GRVTPDNILAGGPT
-628 LFNKQYYP
+628 FNEQYYP
-636 GRESHTVSTIAEQ
+636 GRESHTVSTIGEE
-649 DDLFALVPPA
+649 DDLLGSV
-659 TLDDIYQTESNPLLG
+659 TNYVDIYQSASNPSLARL
-674 RITQAGETI
+674 TQSNLANPI
-683 GSQPLSSGT
+683 GANVHSGGN
-692 YNILLGVYE
+692 YNILLGIYE
-701 TDPEESRLDIFW
+701 TNPEESRLDIFW

-757 EFAPLDITNQP
+757 EFAPLDITDQP
-768 INSSI
+768 INSSV

-782 TGTPRTGWELVEVP
+782 TGTPRSGWELVEVP
-796 GTPNRWYLKTTNNF
+796 GTPNRWYLKTTSNF
-810 YYGVNGSIKESY
+810 YYGVNGSTKESY
-822 TFTLGVI
+822 TFTLGVL
-829 GGGISST
+829 GGGINST
-836 ITATGSLTNVA
+836 LTATGSLTNVA
-847 PTITNCETSITV
+847 PTITPCNASTSV
-859 QQGATDVATFV
+859 QQGETTVATFTGV
-870 GENGSIAAG
+870 NGSIAAG
-879 NKQAENLTWELV
+879 NKQTENLTWELV

-897 STLSINPSTGVMT
+897 NTLSINPTTGVMT
-910 ESTGEA
+910 ESSGEA
-916 AGRVQAVVKLSDAG
+916 SGVTSAVIKLSDAG
-930 GLSTTCTTNIVFGEE
+930 GLSTTCTTNIIFGEE
-945 PANCGFNNNV
+945 PTNCGFNNTIFP
-955 SSYTPSFI
+955 YIPSVI
-963 GGPEPQN
+963 AIQN
-970 QAYGIYFV
+970 QAYGIYWV

-1001 DADLAESYKQ
+1001 DTDLVESYKQ

-1017 SNCTNIGGFSR
+1017 SNCTNIGGFSQ
-1028 GGMKNSN
+1028 GEMKNSN
-1035 YNAKDKTNCSQEDTN
+1035 FNSKAKVSCDQDDCD

-1076 VLNLKWPTYLQYRSA
+1076 TLNLKWPAYLQYRSA

-1104 VDVEGLPIQ
+1104 VDIEGLPIQ
-1113 FGGQQKSDYPATLPN
+1113 FGGQQKSDYPAILPN

-1142 NETSSLNLEGTPEGS
+1142 NETSSLNLQGTPEGS
-1157 SNSLFSTDVANVFV
+1157 SNTLFSTDVANVFV
-1171 EAKSSQNSSS
+1171 QAKSSQNSSS

-1211 IGFPYGI
+1211 VGFPYGI
-1218 ASRGSTKVDVENS
+1218 ASSGSTS

-1256 EMFSGNFQTQITF
+1256 EMFSGKFQTQITF

-1283 FSYWISNGQANRTTA
+1283 FSYWISSGQANRTTA

-1351 DGSINSEHGNSNSH
+1351 DGSINSEYGNSNSH
-1365 TNGIGQP
+1365 TNGIGQT

-1392 MKIKQSAQ
+1392 KKIKQTAQ

>member
-100 SPSAKNFIY
+100 SSSAKNFIY

-352 EYDYQARK
+352 EYNYQARK

-365 PSSAIVRVYDKIPVR
+365 PDSDIIRVYDKIPVR
-380 AFGQEIISNRVVYSN
+380 ALGQEIISNRIVYSN

-412 FNKSMFN
+412 FNKSSFN
-419 VTSGNLSTDTTSIV
+419 VTSGNISTNTTSIV
-433 EYPMHTLKQNRN
+433 EYPTHTIKQNRN

-480 GSTYYHPYKDSTDNV
+480 GSTYYHPYKDSTNNA
-495 PANWPGDAL
+495 PATWPGDAL

-511 IPNNPPDLQTGWPG
+511 IPNNPADLQTGWPG
-525 LYNGDDSSANYNP
+525 LYNGTSNSSNYNP

-560 PGIIDGYPNSV
+560 PGILNEDPGGSLDDPKNTVAY
-571 DQASSPEVGKTAH
+571 

-616 GRVTPDGSTANP
+616 GRVTPDNILAGGPT
-628 LFNKQYYP
+628 FNEQYYP
-636 GRESHTVSTIAEQ
+636 GRESHTVSTIGEE
-649 DDLFALVPPA
+649 DDLLGSV
-659 TLDDIYQTESNPLLG
+659 TNYVDIYQSASNPSLARL
-674 RITQAGETI
+674 TQGNLANPI
-683 GSQPLSSGT
+683 GANVHSGGN
-692 YNILLGVYE
+692 YNILLGIYE
-701 TDPEESRLDIFW
+701 TNPEESRLDIFW

-757 EFAPLDITNQP
+757 EFAPLDITDQP
-768 INSSI
+768 INSSV

-782 TGTPRTGWELVEVP
+782 TGTPRSGWELVEVP
-796 GTPNRWYLKTTNNF
+796 GTPNRWYLKTTSNF
-810 YYGVNGSIKESY
+810 YYGVNGSTKESY
-822 TFTLGVI
+822 TFTLGVV
-829 GGGISST
+829 GGGINST
-836 ITATGSLTNVA
+836 LTATGSLTNVA
-847 PTITNCETSITV
+847 PTITPCNASTSV
-859 QQGATDVATFV
+859 QQGETTVATFTGV
-870 GENGSIAAG
+870 NGSIVAG
-879 NKQAENLTWELV
+879 NKQTENLTWELV

-897 STLSINPSTGVMT
+897 NTLSINPTTGVMT
-910 ESTGEA
+910 ESSGEA
-916 AGRVQAVVKLSDAG
+916 SGVTSAVVKLSDAG
-930 GLSTTCTTNIVFGEE
+930 GLSTTCTTNIVFGED
-945 PANCGFNNNV
+945 PANCGFNNTIF
-955 SSYTPSFI
+955 SYIPSVI
-963 GGPEPQN
+963 ATKN
-970 QAYGIYFV
+970 QAYGIYWV
-978 ANKTNASA
+978 SNKTNASA
-986 NEPISRNQGELDLEL
+986 NEPISRNQGGLALEL
-1001 DADLAESYKQ
+1001 DNNLVESYKE
-1011 KRFTGP
+1011 TELEGP
-1017 SNCTNIGGFSR
+1017 SNCKSIGGFSSGVMR
-1028 GGMKNSN
+1028 NSN
-1035 YNAKDKTNCSQEDTN
+1035 YNAKDKVNCDQEDCD
-1050 LSAGTGFISVDFIL
+1050 LSAGTGFISVDFL
-1064 NQYSFNS
+1064 LYQYSFNS
-1071 SNTND
+1071 SNAND
-1076 VLNLKWPTYLQYRSA
+1076 TLNLKWPAYLQYRSV
-1091 ADSLAGNDNWVQA
+1091 ADSIAGNDNWVQA
-1104 VDVEGLPIQ
+1104 VDVEGIPIA
-1113 FGGQQKSDYPATLPN
+1113 FGGQQKSDYPAILPN

-1136 GVLLNK
+1136 GILLNTT
-1142 NETSSLNLEGTPEGS
+1142 ETSSLNLQGTPEGS
-1157 SNSLFSTDVANVFV
+1157 SNTLFSTDVANVFLQ
-1171 EAKSSQNSSS
+1171 AKTSQYSAN
-1181 LSAKANRT
+1181 LSAKSNRT

-1194 DQGYESTP
+1194 DQGYGSTP

-1211 IGFPYGI
+1211 IGFPYGT
-1218 ASRGSTKVDVENS
+1218 ASNGSQS
-1231 VPITVTGTILNQGVC
+1231 IPITVTGTVIDQGIC

-1256 EMFSGNFQTQITF
+1256 EMFSGKYQTQITF

-1351 DGSINSEHGNSNSH
+1351 DGSINSEYGNSNSH
-1365 TNGIGQP
+1365 TNGIGQT

-1392 MKIKQSAQ
+1392 KKIKQTAQ

>member
-100 SPSAKNFIY
+100 SSSAKNFIY

-266 LAEDTNVSGNT
+266 LVEDTNVSGNT

-352 EYDYQARK
+352 EYNYQARK

-365 PSSAIVRVYDKIPVR
+365 PDSDIIRVYDKIPVR
-380 AFGQEIISNRVVYSN
+380 ALGQEIISNRIVYSN

-412 FNKSMFN
+412 FNKSSFN
-419 VTSGNLSTDTTSIV
+419 VTSGNISTNTTSIV
-433 EYPMHTLKQNRN
+433 EYPTHTIKQNRN

-480 GSTYYHPYKDSTDNV
+480 GSTYYHPYKDSTDNT
-495 PANWPGDAL
+495 PATWPGDAL

-511 IPNNPPDLQTGWPG
+511 IPNNPADLQTGWPG
-525 LYNGDDSSANYNP
+525 LYNGTSNSSNYNP

-560 PGIIDGYPNSV
+560 PGILNEDPGGGLDDPKNTIAY
-571 DQASSPEVGKTAH
+571 

-593 KVPRDLSEV
+593 KVPRDLNEV

-616 GRVTPDGSTANP
+616 GRVTPDNILAGGPT
-628 LFNKQYYP
+628 FNEQYYP
-636 GRESHTVSTIAEQ
+636 GRESHTVSTIGEE
-649 DDLFALVPPA
+649 DDLLGSV
-659 TLDDIYQTESNPLLG
+659 TNYVDIYQSASNPSLARL
-674 RITQAGETI
+674 TQSNLANPI
-683 GSQPLSSGT
+683 GANVHSGGN
-692 YNILLGVYE
+692 YNILLGIYE
-701 TDPEESRLDIFW
+701 TNPEESRLDIFW

-757 EFAPLDITNQP
+757 EFAPLDITDQP
-768 INSSI
+768 INSSV

-782 TGTPRTGWELVEVP
+782 TGTPRSGWELVEVP
-796 GTPNRWYLKTTNNF
+796 GTPNRWYLKTTSNF
-810 YYGVNGSIKESY
+810 YYGVNGSTKESY
-822 TFTLGVI
+822 TFTLGVL
-829 GGGISST
+829 GGGINST
-836 ITATGSLTNVA
+836 LTATGSLTNVA
-847 PTITNCETSITV
+847 PTITCPASVPV
-859 QQGATDVATFV
+859 QQGETTVATFTGV
-870 GENGSIAAG
+870 NGSIVAG
-879 NKQAENLTWELV
+879 NKQTENLTWELV

-897 STLSINPSTGVMT
+897 NTLSINPTTGVMT
-910 ESTGEA
+910 ESSGEA
-916 AGRVQAVVKLSDAG
+916 SGVTSAVIKLSDAG

-945 PANCGFNNNV
+945 PANCGFNNTIFP
-955 SSYTPSFI
+955 YIPSVI
-963 GGPEPQN
+963 ATQN

-1017 SNCTNIGGFSR
+1017 SNCTNIGGFSQ
-1028 GGMKNSN
+1028 GEMKNSN
-1035 YNAKDKTNCSQEDTN
+1035 FNSKAKVSCDQDDCD

-1076 VLNLKWPTYLQYRSA
+1076 TLNLKWPAYLQYRSA
-1091 ADSLAGNDNWVQA
+1091 ADSLAGNNNWVQA
-1104 VDVEGLPIQ
+1104 VDIEGLPIQ

-1142 NETSSLNLEGTPEGS
+1142 NETSSLNLQGTPEGS
-1157 SNSLFSTDVANVFV
+1157 SNTLFSTDVANVFV
-1171 EAKSSQNSSS
+1171 QAKSSQNSSS

-1218 ASRGSTKVDVENS
+1218 ASSGSTS

-1256 EMFSGNFQTQITF
+1256 EMFSGKFQTQITF

-1283 FSYWISNGQANRTTA
+1283 FSYWISSGQANRTTA

-1365 TNGIGQP
+1365 TNGIGQT

-1392 MKIKQSAQ
+1392 KKIKQTAQ

>member
-100 SPSAKNFIY
+100 SSSAKNFIY

-352 EYDYQARK
+352 EYNYQARK

-365 PSSAIVRVYDKIPVR
+365 PDSDIIRVYDKIPVR
-380 AFGQEIISNRVVYSN
+380 ALGQEIISNRIVYSN

-412 FNKSMFN
+412 FNKSSFN
-419 VTSGNLSTDTTSIV
+419 VTSGNISTNTTSIV
-433 EYPMHTLKQNRN
+433 EYPTHTIKQNRN

-480 GSTYYHPYKDSTDNV
+480 GSTYYHPYKDSTNNA
-495 PANWPGDAL
+495 PATWPGDAL

-511 IPNNPPDLQTGWPG
+511 IPNNPADLQTGWPG
-525 LYNGDDSSANYNP
+525 LYNGTSNSSNYNP

-560 PGIIDGYPNSV
+560 PGILNEDPGGSLDDSKNTVAY
-571 DQASSPEVGKTAH
+571 

-616 GRVTPDGSTANP
+616 GRVTPDNILAGGPT
-628 LFNKQYYP
+628 FNEQYYP
-636 GRESHTVSTIAEQ
+636 GRESHTVSTIGEE
-649 DDLFALVPPA
+649 DDLLGSV
-659 TLDDIYQTESNPLLG
+659 TNYVDIYQSASNPSLARL
-674 RITQAGETI
+674 TQSNLANPI
-683 GSQPLSSGT
+683 GANVHSGGN
-692 YNILLGVYE
+692 YNILLGIYE
-701 TDPEESRLDIFW
+701 TNPEESRLDIFW

-757 EFAPLDITNQP
+757 EFAPLDITDQP
-768 INSSI
+768 INSSV

-782 TGTPRTGWELVEVP
+782 TGTPRSGWELVEVP
-796 GTPNRWYLKTTNNF
+796 GTPNRWYLKTTSNF
-810 YYGVNGSIKESY
+810 YYGVNGSTKESY
-822 TFTLGVI
+822 TFTLGVV
-829 GGGISST
+829 GGGINST
-836 ITATGSLTNVA
+836 LTATGSLTNVA
-847 PTITNCETSITV
+847 PTITPCNASTSV
-859 QQGATDVATFV
+859 QQGETTVATFTGV
-870 GENGSIAAG
+870 NGSIVAG
-879 NKQAENLTWELV
+879 NKQTENLTWELV

-897 STLSINPSTGVMT
+897 NTLSINPTTGVMT
-910 ESTGEA
+910 ESSGEA
-916 AGRVQAVVKLSDAG
+916 SGVTSAVVKLSDAG
-930 GLSTTCTTNIVFGEE
+930 GLSTTCTTNIVFGED
-945 PANCGFNNNV
+945 PANCGFNNTIF
-955 SSYTPSFI
+955 SYIPSVI
-963 GGPEPQN
+963 ATKN
-970 QAYGIYFV
+970 QAYGIYWV
-978 ANKTNASA
+978 SNKTNASA
-986 NEPISRNQGELDLEL
+986 NEPISRNQGGLALEL
-1001 DADLAESYKQ
+1001 DNNLVESYKE
-1011 KRFTGP
+1011 TELEGP
-1017 SNCTNIGGFSR
+1017 SNCKSIGGFSSGVMR
-1028 GGMKNSN
+1028 NSN
-1035 YNAKDKTNCSQEDTN
+1035 YNAKDKVNCDQEDCD
-1050 LSAGTGFISVDFIL
+1050 LSAGTGFISVDFL
-1064 NQYSFNS
+1064 LYQYSFNS
-1071 SNTND
+1071 SNAND
-1076 VLNLKWPTYLQYRSA
+1076 TLNLKWPAYLQYRSV
-1091 ADSLAGNDNWVQA
+1091 ADSIAGNDNWVQA
-1104 VDVEGLPIQ
+1104 VDVEGIPIA
-1113 FGGQQKSDYPATLPN
+1113 FGGQQKSDYPAILPN

-1136 GVLLNK
+1136 GILLNTT
-1142 NETSSLNLEGTPEGS
+1142 ETSSLNLQGTPEGS
-1157 SNSLFSTDVANVFV
+1157 SNTLFSTDVANVFLQ
-1171 EAKSSQNSSS
+1171 AKTSQYSAN
-1181 LSAKANRT
+1181 LSAKSNRT

-1194 DQGYESTP
+1194 DQGYGSTP

-1211 IGFPYGI
+1211 IGFPYGT
-1218 ASRGSTKVDVENS
+1218 ASNGSQS
-1231 VPITVTGTILNQGVC
+1231 IPITVTGTVIDQGIC

-1256 EMFSGNFQTQITF
+1256 EMFSGKYQTQITF

-1283 FSYWISNGQANRTTA
+1283 FSYWISNGQSSRTTA

-1351 DGSINSEHGNSNSH
+1351 DGSINSEYGNSNSH
-1365 TNGIGQP
+1365 TNGIGQT

-1392 MKIKQSAQ
+1392 KKIKQTAQ

>member
-100 SPSAKNFIY
+100 SSSAKNFIY

-194 IWETTMLDKT
+194 VWETTMLDKT

-266 LAEDTNVSGNT
+266 LVEDTNVSGNT

-352 EYDYQARK
+352 EYNYQARK

-365 PSSAIVRVYDKIPVR
+365 PDSDIIRVYDKIPVR
-380 AFGQEIISNRVVYSN
+380 ALGQEIISNRIVYSN

-412 FNKSMFN
+412 FNKSSFN
-419 VTSGNLSTDTTSIV
+419 VTSGNISTNTTSIV
-433 EYPMHTLKQNRN
+433 EYPTHTIKQNRN

-495 PANWPGDAL
+495 PATWPGDAL

-511 IPNNPPDLQTGWPG
+511 IPNNPADLQTGWPG
-525 LYNGDDSSANYNP
+525 LYNGNSNSSNYNP

-560 PGIIDGYPNSV
+560 PGILNEDPGGNLDDPKNTIAY
-571 DQASSPEVGKTAH
+571 

-593 KVPRDLSEV
+593 KVPRDLNEV

-616 GRVTPDGSTANP
+616 GRVTPDNILAGGPT
-628 LFNKQYYP
+628 FNEQYYP
-636 GRESHTVSTIAEQ
+636 GRESHTVSTIGEE
-649 DDLFALVPPA
+649 DDLLGSV
-659 TLDDIYQTESNPLLG
+659 TNYVDIYQSASNPSLARL
-674 RITQAGETI
+674 TQSNLANPI
-683 GSQPLSSGT
+683 GANVHSGVN
-692 YNILLGVYE
+692 YNILLGIYE
-701 TDPEESRLDIFW
+701 TNPEESRLDIFW

-757 EFAPLDITNQP
+757 EFAPLDITDQP
-768 INSSI
+768 INSSV
-773 VTLNSVVDG
+773 VTLNSVIDG
-782 TGTPRTGWELVEVP
+782 TGTPRSGWELVEVP
-796 GTPNRWYLKTTNNF
+796 GTPNRWYLKTTSNF
-810 YYGVNGSIKESY
+810 YYGVNGSTKESY
-822 TFTLGVI
+822 TFTLGVL
-829 GGGISST
+829 GGGINST
-836 ITATGSLTNVA
+836 LTATGSLTNVA
-847 PTITNCETSITV
+847 PTITPCNASTSV
-859 QQGATDVATFV
+859 QQGETTVATFTGV
-870 GENGSIAAG
+870 NGSIVAG
-879 NKQAENLTWELV
+879 NKQTENLTWELV

-897 STLSINPSTGVMT
+897 NTLSINPTTGVMT
-910 ESTGEA
+910 ESSGEA
-916 AGRVQAVVKLSDAG
+916 SGVTSAVIKLSDAG
-930 GLSTTCTTNIVFGEE
+930 GLSTTCTTNIIFGEE

-955 SSYTPSFI
+955 FPYTPSFI
-963 GGPEPQN
+963 GVQN

-1017 SNCTNIGGFSR
+1017 SNCTNIGGFSQ
-1028 GGMKNSN
+1028 GEMKNSN
-1035 YNAKDKTNCSQEDTN
+1035 FNSKAKVSCDQEDCD

-1076 VLNLKWPTYLQYRSA
+1076 TLNLKWPAYLQYRSA

-1142 NETSSLNLEGTPEGS
+1142 NETSSLNLQGTPEGG
-1157 SNSLFSTDVANVFV
+1157 SNTLFSTDVANVFV
-1171 EAKSSQNSSS
+1171 QAKSSQNSSS

-1218 ASRGSTKVDVENS
+1218 ANSGSAS

-1256 EMFSGNFQTQITF
+1256 EMFSGKFQTQITF

-1365 TNGIGQP
+1365 TNGIGQT

-1392 MKIKQSAQ
+1392 KKIKQTAQ

>member
-100 SPSAKNFIY
+100 SSSAKNFIY

-266 LAEDTNVSGNT
+266 LVEDTNVSGNT

-352 EYDYQARK
+352 EYNYQARK

-365 PSSAIVRVYDKIPVR
+365 PDSDIIRVYDKIPVR
-380 AFGQEIISNRVVYSN
+380 ALGQEIISNRIVYSN

-412 FNKSMFN
+412 FNKSSFN
-419 VTSGNLSTDTTSIV
+419 VTSGNISTNTTSIV
-433 EYPMHTLKQNRN
+433 EYPTHTIKQNRN

-495 PANWPGDAL
+495 PATWPGDAL

-511 IPNNPPDLQTGWPG
+511 IPNNPADLQTGWPG
-525 LYNGDDSSANYNP
+525 LYNGNSNSSNYNP

-560 PGIIDGYPNSV
+560 PGILNEDPGSRLEDPKNTIAY
-571 DQASSPEVGKTAH
+571 

-593 KVPRDLSEV
+593 KVPRDLNEV

-616 GRVTPDGSTANP
+616 GRVTPDNILPGGPT
-628 LFNKQYYP
+628 FNEQYYP
-636 GRESHTVSTIAEQ
+636 GRESHTVSTIGEEN
-649 DDLFALVPPA
+649 DLLGSV
-659 TLDDIYQTESNPLLG
+659 TDYVDIYQSASNPSLARL
-674 RITQAGETI
+674 TQSNLANPI
-683 GSQPLSSGT
+683 GANVHSGGN
-692 YNILLGVYE
+692 YNILLGIYE
-701 TDPEESRLDIFW
+701 TNPEESRLDIFW

-757 EFAPLDITNQP
+757 EFAPLDITDQP
-768 INSSI
+768 INSSV

-782 TGTPRTGWELVEVP
+782 TGTPRSGWELVEVP
-796 GTPNRWYLKTTNNF
+796 GTPNRWYLKTTSNF
-810 YYGVNGSIKESY
+810 YYGVNGSTKESY
-822 TFTLGVI
+822 TFTLGVL
-829 GGGISST
+829 GGGINST
-836 ITATGSLTNVA
+836 LTATGSLTNVA
-847 PTITNCETSITV
+847 PTITCPASVPV
-859 QQGATDVATFV
+859 QQGETTVTTFI
-870 GENGSIAAG
+870 GENGAIAAG
-879 NKQAENLTWELV
+879 GMQTENLTWSLQSV
-891 STTPSL
+891 TPAL
-897 STLSINPSTGVMT
+897 STLSINSTTGVMT
-910 ESTGEA
+910 ESSGQA
-916 AGRVQAVVKLSDAG
+916 SGSVSAVVKLSDAG

-963 GGPEPQN
+963 GVQN

-1017 SNCTNIGGFSR
+1017 SNCTNIGGFSQ
-1028 GGMKNSN
+1028 GEMKNSN
-1035 YNAKDKTNCSQEDTN
+1035 FNSKAKVSCDQEDCD

-1076 VLNLKWPTYLQYRSA
+1076 TLNLKWPAYLQYRSA

-1104 VDVEGLPIQ
+1104 VDIEGLPIQ

-1142 NETSSLNLEGTPEGS
+1142 NETSSLNLQGTPEGS
-1157 SNSLFSTDVANVFV
+1157 SNTLFSTDVANVFV
-1171 EAKSSQNSSS
+1171 QAKSSQNSSS

-1218 ASRGSTKVDVENS
+1218 ASNGSAS

-1256 EMFSGNFQTQITF
+1256 EMFSGKFQTQITF
-1269 GDFYYPSAYGTATS
+1269 GDFYYPSTYGTATS
-1283 FSYWISNGQANRTTA
+1283 FSYWISSGQANRTTA

-1365 TNGIGQP
+1365 TNGIGQT

-1392 MKIKQSAQ
+1392 KKIKQTAQ

>member
-100 SPSAKNFIY
+100 SSSAKNFIY

-266 LAEDTNVSGNT
+266 LVEDTNVSGNT

-352 EYDYQARK
+352 EYNYQARK

-365 PSSAIVRVYDKIPVR
+365 PDSDIIRVYDKIPVR
-380 AFGQEIISNRVVYSN
+380 ALGQEIISNRIVYSN

-412 FNKSMFN
+412 FNKSSFN
-419 VTSGNLSTDTTSIV
+419 VTSGNISTNTTSIV
-433 EYPMHTLKQNRN
+433 EYPTHTIKQNRN

-495 PANWPGDAL
+495 PATWPGDAL

-511 IPNNPPDLQTGWPG
+511 IPNNPADLQTGWPG
-525 LYNGDDSSANYNP
+525 LYNGTSNSSNYNP

-560 PGIIDGYPNSV
+560 PGILNEAPGGNLDDPKNTIAY
-571 DQASSPEVGKTAH
+571 

-616 GRVTPDGSTANP
+616 GRVTPDNLLSGGPT
-628 LFNKQYYP
+628 FNEQYYP
-636 GRESHTVSTIAEQ
+636 GRESHTVSTIGEK
-649 DDLFALVPPA
+649 DELLGSTSNYVDV
-659 TLDDIYQTESNPLLG
+659 YQSASNPSLARL
-674 RITQAGETI
+674 TQSNLANPI
-683 GSQPLSSGT
+683 GANVHSGGN
-692 YNILLGVYE
+692 YNILLGIYE
-701 TDPEESRLDIFW
+701 TNPEESRLDIFW

-757 EFAPLDITNQP
+757 EFAPLDITDQP
-768 INSSI
+768 INSSV

-782 TGTPRTGWELVEVP
+782 TGTPRSGWELVEVP
-796 GTPNRWYLKTTNNF
+796 GTPNRWYLKTTSNF
-810 YYGVNGSIKESY
+810 YYGVNGSTKESY
-822 TFTLGVI
+822 TFTLGVL
-829 GGGISST
+829 GGGINST
-836 ITATGSLTNVA
+836 LTATGSLTNVA
-847 PTITNCETSITV
+847 PTITCPASVPV
-859 QQGATDVATFV
+859 QQGETTVATFTGV
-870 GENGSIAAG
+870 NGSIVAG
-879 NKQAENLTWELV
+879 NKQTENLTWELV

-897 STLSINPSTGVMT
+897 NTLSINPTTGVMT
-910 ESTGEA
+910 ESSGEA
-916 AGRVQAVVKLSDAG
+916 SGVTSAVIKLSDAG
-930 GLSTTCTTNIVFGEE
+930 GLSTTCTTNIIFGEE

-955 SSYTPSFI
+955 STYSPSPI
-963 GGPEPQN
+963 GVQN

-1001 DADLAESYKQ
+1001 DADLVESYKQ
-1011 KRFTGP
+1011 KSFIGP
-1017 SNCTNIGGFSR
+1017 SNCTTIGGFNF
-1028 GGMKNSN
+1028 GGMQNSN
-1035 YNAKDKTNCSQEDTN
+1035 FNSKAKLSCDQEDCD

-1076 VLNLKWPTYLQYRSA
+1076 TLNLKWPAYLQYRSA

-1142 NETSSLNLEGTPEGS
+1142 NETSSLNLQGTPEGS
-1157 SNSLFSTDVANVFV
+1157 SNTLFSTDVANVFV
-1171 EAKSSQNSSS
+1171 QAKSSQNSSS

-1194 DQGYESTP
+1194 DQGYKSTP

-1218 ASRGSTKVDVENS
+1218 ASSGGQGI
-1231 VPITVTGTILNQGVC
+1231 PITVTGTILNQGVC
-1246 PPSGSIYHST
+1246 PPSGSIYNSG
-1256 EMFSGNFQTQITF
+1256 EMFFSKFQTKITF

-1283 FSYWISNGQANRTTA
+1283 FSYWISSGQANRTTA

-1365 TNGIGQP
+1365 TNGIGQT

-1392 MKIKQSAQ
+1392 KKIKQTAQ

>member
-100 SPSAKNFIY
+100 SSSAKNFIY

-266 LAEDTNVSGNT
+266 LVEDTNVSGNT

-352 EYDYQARK
+352 EYNYQARK

-365 PSSAIVRVYDKIPVR
+365 PDSDIIRVYDKIPVR
-380 AFGQEIISNRVVYSN
+380 ALGQEIISNRIVYSN

-412 FNKSMFN
+412 FNKSSFN
-419 VTSGNLSTDTTSIV
+419 VTSGNISTNTTSIV
-433 EYPMHTLKQNRN
+433 EYPTHTIKQNRN

-495 PANWPGDAL
+495 PATWPGDAL

-511 IPNNPPDLQTGWPG
+511 IPNNPADLQTGWPG
-525 LYNGDDSSANYNP
+525 LYNGNSNSSNYNP

-560 PGIIDGYPNSV
+560 PGILNEAPGGSLDDPKNTIAY
-571 DQASSPEVGKTAH
+571 

-593 KVPRDLSEV
+593 KVPRDLNEV

-616 GRVTPDGSTANP
+616 GRVTPDNILPGGAT
-628 LFNKQYYP
+628 FNEQYYP
-636 GRESHTVSTIAEQ
+636 GRESHTVSTIGEEN
-649 DDLFALVPPA
+649 DLLGSV
-659 TLDDIYQTESNPLLG
+659 TDYVDIYQSASNPSLARL
-674 RITQAGETI
+674 TQSNLANPI
-683 GSQPLSSGT
+683 GANVRSVGN
-692 YNILLGVYE
+692 YNILLGIYE
-701 TDPEESRLDIFW
+701 TNPEESRLDIFW

-757 EFAPLDITNQP
+757 EFAPLDITDQP
-768 INSSI
+768 INSSV

-782 TGTPRTGWELVEVP
+782 TGTPRSGWELVEVP
-796 GTPNRWYLKTTNNF
+796 GTPNRWYLKTTSNF
-810 YYGVNGSIKESY
+810 YYGVNGSTKESY
-822 TFTLGVI
+822 TFTLGVL
-829 GGGISST
+829 GGGINST
-836 ITATGSLTNVA
+836 LTATGSLTNVA
-847 PTITNCETSITV
+847 PTITCPASVPV
-859 QQGATDVATFV
+859 QQGETTVTTFI
-870 GENGSIAAG
+870 GENGAIAAG
-879 NKQAENLTWELV
+879 GMQTENLTWSLQSV
-891 STTPSL
+891 TPAL
-897 STLSINPSTGVMT
+897 STLSINSTTGVMT
-910 ESTGEA
+910 ESSGQA
-916 AGRVQAVVKLSDAG
+916 SGSVSAVVKLSDAG

-963 GGPEPQN
+963 GVQN

-1017 SNCTNIGGFSR
+1017 SNCTNIGGFSQ
-1028 GGMKNSN
+1028 GEMKNSN
-1035 YNAKDKTNCSQEDTN
+1035 FNSKAKVSCDQEDCD

-1076 VLNLKWPTYLQYRSA
+1076 TLNLKWPAYLQYRSA

-1104 VDVEGLPIQ
+1104 VDIEGLPIQ

-1142 NETSSLNLEGTPEGS
+1142 NETSSLNLQGTPEGS
-1157 SNSLFSTDVANVFV
+1157 SNTLFSTDVANVFV
-1171 EAKSSQNSSS
+1171 QAKSSQNSSS

-1218 ASRGSTKVDVENS
+1218 ASNGSAS

-1256 EMFSGNFQTQITF
+1256 EMFSGKFQTQITF
-1269 GDFYYPSAYGTATS
+1269 GDFYYPSTYGTATS
-1283 FSYWISNGQANRTTA
+1283 FSYWISSGQANRTTA

-1365 TNGIGQP
+1365 TNGIGQT

-1392 MKIKQSAQ
+1392 KKIKQTAQ

>member
-266 LAEDTNVSGNT
+266 LVEDTNVSGNT

-352 EYDYQARK
+352 EYNYQARK

-365 PSSAIVRVYDKIPVR
+365 PDSDIIRVYDKIPVR
-380 AFGQEIISNRVVYSN
+380 ALGQEIISNRIVYSN

-412 FNKSMFN
+412 FNKSSFN
-419 VTSGNLSTDTTSIV
+419 VTSGNVSTNTTSIV
-433 EYPMHTLKQNRN
+433 EYPTHTIKQNRN

-495 PANWPGDAL
+495 PATWPGDAL

-511 IPNNPPDLQTGWPG
+511 IPNNPADLQTGWPG
-525 LYNGDDSSANYNP
+525 LYNGTSNSSNYNP

-560 PGIIDGYPNSV
+560 PGILNEDPGGNLDDPKNTVAY
-571 DQASSPEVGKTAH
+571 

-616 GRVTPDGSTANP
+616 GRVTPDNVLSGGPT
-628 LFNKQYYP
+628 FNEQYYP
-636 GRESHTVSTIAEQ
+636 GRESHTVSTIGEE
-649 DDLFALVPPA
+649 DDLLGSV
-659 TLDDIYQTESNPLLG
+659 TNYVDIYQSASNPSLARL
-674 RITQAGETI
+674 TQSNLANPI
-683 GSQPLSSGT
+683 GANVHSGGN
-692 YNILLGVYE
+692 YNILLGIYE
-701 TDPEESRLDIFW
+701 TNPEESRLDIFW

-757 EFAPLDITNQP
+757 EFAPLDITDQP
-768 INSSI
+768 INSSV

-782 TGTPRTGWELVEVP
+782 TGTPRSGWELVEVP
-796 GTPNRWYLKTTNNF
+796 GTPNRWYLKTTSNF
-810 YYGVNGSIKESY
+810 YYGVNGSTKESY
-822 TFTLGVI
+822 TFTLGVL
-829 GGGISST
+829 GGGINST
-836 ITATGSLTNVA
+836 LTATGSLTNVA
-847 PTITNCETSITV
+847 PTITPCNASTSV
-859 QQGATDVATFV
+859 QQGETTVATFTGV
-870 GENGSIAAG
+870 NGSIAAG
-879 NKQAENLTWELV
+879 NKQTENLTWELV

-897 STLSINPSTGVMT
+897 NTLSINPTTGVMT
-910 ESTGEA
+910 ESSGEA
-916 AGRVQAVVKLSDAG
+916 SGVTSAVIKLSDAG
-930 GLSTTCTTNIVFGEE
+930 GLSTTCTTNIIFGEE
-945 PANCGFNNNV
+945 PTNCGFNNTIFP
-955 SSYTPSFI
+955 YIPSVI
-963 GGPEPQN
+963 AIQN
-970 QAYGIYFV
+970 QAYGIYWV

-1001 DADLAESYKQ
+1001 DTDLVESYKQ

-1017 SNCTNIGGFSR
+1017 SNCTNIGGFSQ
-1028 GGMKNSN
+1028 GEMKNSN
-1035 YNAKDKTNCSQEDTN
+1035 FNSKAKVSCDQDDCD

-1076 VLNLKWPTYLQYRSA
+1076 TLNLKWPAYLQYRSA

-1104 VDVEGLPIQ
+1104 VDIEGLPIQ
-1113 FGGQQKSDYPATLPN
+1113 FGGQQKSDYPAILPN

-1142 NETSSLNLEGTPEGS
+1142 NETSSLNLQGTPEGS
-1157 SNSLFSTDVANVFV
+1157 SNTLFSTDVANVFV
-1171 EAKSSQNSSS
+1171 QAKSSQNSSS

-1211 IGFPYGI
+1211 VGFPYGI
-1218 ASRGSTKVDVENS
+1218 ASSGSTS

-1256 EMFSGNFQTQITF
+1256 EMFSGKFQTQITF

-1283 FSYWISNGQANRTTA
+1283 FSYWISSGQANRTTA

-1351 DGSINSEHGNSNSH
+1351 DGSINSEYGNSNSH
-1365 TNGIGQP
+1365 TNGIGQT

-1392 MKIKQSAQ
+1392 KKIKQTAQ

>member
-100 SPSAKNFIY
+100 SSSAKNFIY

-266 LAEDTNVSGNT
+266 LVEDTNVSGNT

-352 EYDYQARK
+352 EYNYQARK

-365 PSSAIVRVYDKIPVR
+365 PNSDIIRVYDKIPVR
-380 AFGQEIISNRVVYSN
+380 ALGQEIISNRIVYSN

-412 FNKSMFN
+412 FNKSSFN
-419 VTSGNLSTDTTSIV
+419 VTSGNISTNTTSIV
-433 EYPMHTLKQNRN
+433 EYPTHTIKQNRN

-495 PANWPGDAL
+495 PATWPGDAL

-511 IPNNPPDLQTGWPG
+511 IPNNPADLQTGWPG
-525 LYNGDDSSANYNP
+525 LYNGDSSSANYNP
-538 LGWYSYKI
+538 LGWHSYKI

-560 PGIIDGYPNSV
+560 PGILNEDPGGNLDDPKNTIAY
-571 DQASSPEVGKTAH
+571 

-616 GRVTPDGSTANP
+616 GRVTPDNLLSGGPT
-628 LFNKQYYP
+628 FNEQYYP
-636 GRESHTVSTIAEQ
+636 GRESHTVSTIGEE
-649 DDLFALVPPA
+649 DELLGNTTNYVDV
-659 TLDDIYQTESNPLLG
+659 YQSASNPSLARL
-674 RITQAGETI
+674 TQGDLANPI
-683 GSQPLSSGT
+683 GANVHSGGN
-692 YNILLGVYE
+692 YNILLGIYE
-701 TDPEESRLDIFW
+701 TNPEESRLDIFW

-757 EFAPLDITNQP
+757 EFAPLDITGQP
-768 INSSI
+768 INSSV

-782 TGTPRTGWELVEVP
+782 TGTPRSGWELVEVP
-796 GTPNRWYLKTTNNF
+796 GTPNRWYLKTTSNF
-810 YYGVNGSIKESY
+810 YYGVNGSTKESY

-829 GGGISST
+829 GGGINST
-836 ITATGSLTNVA
+836 LTATGSLTNVA
-847 PTITNCETSITV
+847 PTITPCNASTSV
-859 QQGATDVATFV
+859 QQGETTVATFTGV
-870 GENGSIAAG
+870 NGSIVAG
-879 NKQAENLTWELV
+879 NKQTENLTWELV

-897 STLSINPSTGVMT
+897 NTLSINPTTGVMT
-910 ESTGEA
+910 ESSGEA
-916 AGRVQAVVKLSDAG
+916 SGVTSAVIKLSDAG
-930 GLSTTCTTNIVFGEE
+930 GLSTTCTTNIIFGEE
-945 PANCGFNNNV
+945 PANCGFNNTIFP
-955 SSYTPSFI
+955 YIPSVI
-963 GGPEPQN
+963 ATQN

-1017 SNCTNIGGFSR
+1017 SNCTNIGGFSQ
-1028 GGMKNSN
+1028 GEMKNSN
-1035 YNAKDKTNCSQEDTN
+1035 FNSKAKVSCDQEDCD
-1050 LSAGTGFISVDFIL
+1050 LSAGTGFISVDFL
-1064 NQYSFNS
+1064 LYQYSFNS
-1071 SNTND
+1071 SNAND
-1076 VLNLKWPTYLQYRSA
+1076 TLNLKWPAYLQYRSA

-1113 FGGQQKSDYPATLPN
+1113 FGGQQKSDYPAILPG
-1128 DTNSVSNK
+1128 DANSISNK
-1136 GVLLNK
+1136 GVLLNPTT
-1142 NETSSLNLEGTPEGS
+1142 TSSLNLQGTPEGG
-1157 SNSLFSTDVANVFV
+1157 SNTLFSTDVANVFV
-1171 EAKSSQNSSS
+1171 QAKSSQNSSS

-1211 IGFPYGI
+1211 VGFPYGI
-1218 ASRGSTKVDVENS
+1218 ASSGSTS
-1231 VPITVTGTILNQGVC
+1231 VPITVTGTILDQGVC

-1256 EMFSGNFQTQITF
+1256 EMFSGKFQTQITF

-1365 TNGIGQP
+1365 TNGIGQT

-1392 MKIKQSAQ
+1392 KKIKQTAQ

>member
-100 SPSAKNFIY
+100 SSSAKNFIY

-352 EYDYQARK
+352 EYNYQARK

-365 PSSAIVRVYDKIPVR
+365 PDSDIIRVYDKIPVR
-380 AFGQEIISNRVVYSN
+380 ALGQEIISNRIVYSN

-412 FNKSMFN
+412 FNKSSFN
-419 VTSGNLSTDTTSIV
+419 VTSGNISTNTTSIV
-433 EYPMHTLKQNRN
+433 EYPTHTIKQNRN

-495 PANWPGDAL
+495 PATWPGDAL

-511 IPNNPPDLQTGWPG
+511 IPNNPADLQTGWPG
-525 LYNGDDSSANYNP
+525 LYNGTSNSSNYNP

-560 PGIIDGYPNSV
+560 PGILNEDPGGSLDDPKNTVAY
-571 DQASSPEVGKTAH
+571 

-616 GRVTPDGSTANP
+616 GRVTPDNILAGGPT
-628 LFNKQYYP
+628 FNEQYYP
-636 GRESHTVSTIAEQ
+636 GRESHTVSTIGEE
-649 DDLFALVPPA
+649 DDLLGSV
-659 TLDDIYQTESNPLLG
+659 TNYVDIYQSASNPSLARL
-674 RITQAGETI
+674 TQSNLANPI
-683 GSQPLSSGT
+683 GSNVHSGGN
-692 YNILLGVYE
+692 YNILLGIYE
-701 TDPEESRLDIFW
+701 TNPEESRLDIFW

-757 EFAPLDITNQP
+757 EFAPLDITDQP
-768 INSSI
+768 INSSV

-782 TGTPRTGWELVEVP
+782 TGTPRSGWELVEVP
-796 GTPNRWYLKTTNNF
+796 GTPNRWYLKTTSNF
-810 YYGVNGSIKESY
+810 YYGVNGSTKESY
-822 TFTLGVI
+822 TFTLGVL
-829 GGGISST
+829 GGGINST
-836 ITATGSLTNVA
+836 LTATGSLTNVA
-847 PTITNCETSITV
+847 PTITPCNASTSV
-859 QQGATDVATFV
+859 QQGETTVATFTGV
-870 GENGSIAAG
+870 NGSIVAG
-879 NKQAENLTWELV
+879 NKQTENLTWELV

-897 STLSINPSTGVMT
+897 NTLSINPTTGVMT
-910 ESTGEA
+910 ESSGEA
-916 AGRVQAVVKLSDAG
+916 SGVTSAVIKLSDAG
-930 GLSTTCTTNIVFGEE
+930 GLSTTCTTNIIFGEE

-955 SSYTPSFI
+955 FPYTPSFI
-963 GGPEPQN
+963 GVQN

-1017 SNCTNIGGFSR
+1017 SNCTNIGGFSQ
-1028 GGMKNSN
+1028 GEMKNSN
-1035 YNAKDKTNCSQEDTN
+1035 FNSKAKVSCDQEDCD

-1076 VLNLKWPTYLQYRSA
+1076 TLNLKWPAYLQYRSA

-1104 VDVEGLPIQ
+1104 VDIEGLPIQ

-1136 GVLLNK
+1136 GVLLNTT
-1142 NETSSLNLEGTPEGS
+1142 ETSSLNLQGTPEGS
-1157 SNSLFSTDVANVFV
+1157 GNNLFSTDIANVFV
-1171 EAKSSQNSSS
+1171 QAKSSQNSSS

-1218 ASRGSTKVDVENS
+1218 ASNGSTS
-1231 VPITVTGTILNQGVC
+1231 VPITVTGTILKQGVC
-1246 PPSGSIYHST
+1246 PPNGSIYHST
-1256 EMFSGNFQTQITF
+1256 EMFSGNYQTQITF

-1351 DGSINSEHGNSNSH
+1351 DGSINSEYGNSNSH
-1365 TNGIGQP
+1365 TNGIGQT

-1392 MKIKQSAQ
+1392 KKIKQTAQ

>member
-100 SPSAKNFIY
+100 SSSAKNFIY

-266 LAEDTNVSGNT
+266 LVEDTNVSGNT

-352 EYDYQARK
+352 EYNYQARK

-365 PSSAIVRVYDKIPVR
+365 PDSDIIRVYDKIPVR
-380 AFGQEIISNRVVYSN
+380 ALGQEIISNRIVYSN

-412 FNKSMFN
+412 FNKSSFN
-419 VTSGNLSTDTTSIV
+419 VTSGNISTNTTSIV
-433 EYPMHTLKQNRN
+433 EYPTHTIKQNRN

-495 PANWPGDAL
+495 PATWPGDAL

-511 IPNNPPDLQTGWPG
+511 IPNNPADLQTGWPG
-525 LYNGDDSSANYNP
+525 LYNGTSNSSNYNP

-560 PGIIDGYPNSV
+560 PGILNEAPGGNLDDPKNTIAY
-571 DQASSPEVGKTAH
+571 

-616 GRVTPDGSTANP
+616 GRVTPDNLLSGGPT
-628 LFNKQYYP
+628 FNEQYYP
-636 GRESHTVSTIAEQ
+636 GRESHTVSTIGEK
-649 DDLFALVPPA
+649 DELLGSTSNYVDV
-659 TLDDIYQTESNPLLG
+659 YQSASNPSLARL
-674 RITQAGETI
+674 TQSNLANPI
-683 GSQPLSSGT
+683 GANVHSGGN
-692 YNILLGVYE
+692 YNILLGIYE
-701 TDPEESRLDIFW
+701 TNPEESRLDIFW

-757 EFAPLDITNQP
+757 EFAPLDITDQP
-768 INSSI
+768 INSSV

-782 TGTPRTGWELVEVP
+782 TGTPRSGWELVEVP
-796 GTPNRWYLKTTNNF
+796 GTPNRWYLKTTSNF
-810 YYGVNGSIKESY
+810 YYGVNGSTKESY
-822 TFTLGVI
+822 TFTLGVL
-829 GGGISST
+829 GGGINST
-836 ITATGSLTNVA
+836 LTATGSLTNVA
-847 PTITNCETSITV
+847 PTITCPASVPV
-859 QQGATDVATFV
+859 QQGETTVATFTGV
-870 GENGSIAAG
+870 NGSIVAG
-879 NKQAENLTWELV
+879 NKQTENLTWELV

-897 STLSINPSTGVMT
+897 NTLSINPTTGVMT
-910 ESTGEA
+910 ESSGEA
-916 AGRVQAVVKLSDAG
+916 SGVTSAVIKLSDAG
-930 GLSTTCTTNIVFGEE
+930 GLSTTCTTNIIFGEE

-955 SSYTPSFI
+955 STYSPSLI
-963 GGPEPQN
+963 GVQS

-1001 DADLAESYKQ
+1001 DADLVESYKQ
-1011 KRFTGP
+1011 KSFIGP
-1017 SNCTNIGGFSR
+1017 SNCTTIGGFNF
-1028 GGMKNSN
+1028 GGMQNSN
-1035 YNAKDKTNCSQEDTN
+1035 FNSKAKLSCDQEDCD

-1076 VLNLKWPTYLQYRSA
+1076 TLNLKWPAYLQYRSA

-1142 NETSSLNLEGTPEGS
+1142 NETSSLNLQGTPEGS
-1157 SNSLFSTDVANVFV
+1157 SNTLFSTDVANVFV
-1171 EAKSSQNSSS
+1171 QAKSSQNSSS

-1194 DQGYESTP
+1194 DQGYKSTP

-1218 ASRGSTKVDVENS
+1218 ASSGGQGI
-1231 VPITVTGTILNQGVC
+1231 PITVTGTILNQGVC
-1246 PPSGSIYHST
+1246 PPSGSIYNSG
-1256 EMFSGNFQTQITF
+1256 EMFFSKFQTKITF

-1283 FSYWISNGQANRTTA
+1283 FSYWISSGQANRTTA

-1365 TNGIGQP
+1365 TNGIGQT

-1392 MKIKQSAQ
+1392 KKIKQTAQ

>member
-69 TIGQFTDATNNVIYV
+69 TIGQFTDATNNIIYV

-100 SPSAKNFIY
+100 SSSAKNFIY

-266 LAEDTNVSGNT
+266 LVEDTNVSGNT

-291 MENKVDNI
+291 MENKVNNI

-352 EYDYQARK
+352 EYNYQARK

-365 PSSAIVRVYDKIPVR
+365 PNSDIIRVYDKIPVR
-380 AFGQEIISNRVVYSN
+380 ALGQEIISNRIVYSN

-412 FNKSMFN
+412 FNKSSFN
-419 VTSGNLSTDTTSIV
+419 VTSGNISTNTTSIV
-433 EYPMHTLKQNRN
+433 EYPTHTIKQNRN

-480 GSTYYHPYKDSTDNV
+480 GSTYYHPYKDSTDNA
-495 PANWPGDAL
+495 PATWPGDAL

-511 IPNNPPDLQTGWPG
+511 IPNNPADLQTGWPG
-525 LYNGDDSSANYNP
+525 LYNGASNSSNYNP

-560 PGIIDGYPNSV
+560 PGILNEDPGGNLDDPKNTIAY
-571 DQASSPEVGKTAH
+571 

-616 GRVTPDGSTANP
+616 GRVTPDNLLSGGPT
-628 LFNKQYYP
+628 FNEQYYP
-636 GRESHTVSTIAEQ
+636 GRESHTVSTIGEE
-649 DDLFALVPPA
+649 DELLGNTTNYVDV
-659 TLDDIYQTESNPLLG
+659 YQSASNPSLARL
-674 RITQAGETI
+674 TQGDLANPI
-683 GSQPLSSGT
+683 GANVHSGGN
-692 YNILLGVYE
+692 YNILLGIYE
-701 TDPEESRLDIFW
+701 TNPEESRLDIFW

-757 EFAPLDITNQP
+757 EFAPLDITGQP
-768 INSSI
+768 INSSV

-782 TGTPRTGWELVEVP
+782 TGTPRSGWELVEVP
-796 GTPNRWYLKTTNNF
+796 GTPNRWYLKTTSNF
-810 YYGVNGSIKESY
+810 YYGVNGSTKESY

-829 GGGISST
+829 GGGINST
-836 ITATGSLTNVA
+836 LTATGSLTNVA
-847 PTITNCETSITV
+847 PTITPCNASTSV
-859 QQGATDVATFV
+859 QQGETTVATFTGV
-870 GENGSIAAG
+870 NGSIVAG
-879 NKQAENLTWELV
+879 NKQTENLTWELV

-897 STLSINPSTGVMT
+897 NTLSINPTTGVMT
-910 ESTGEA
+910 ESSGEA
-916 AGRVQAVVKLSDAG
+916 SGVTSAVIKLSDAG
-930 GLSTTCTTNIVFGEE
+930 GLSTTCTTNIIFGEE

-955 SSYTPSFI
+955 FPYTPSFI
-963 GGPEPQN
+963 GVQN

-1017 SNCTNIGGFSR
+1017 SNCTNIGGFSQ
-1028 GGMKNSN
+1028 GEMKNSN
-1035 YNAKDKTNCSQEDTN
+1035 FNSKAKVSCDQDDCD

-1071 SNTND
+1071 SNTNNT
-1076 VLNLKWPTYLQYRSA
+1076 LNLKWPAYLQYRSA

-1104 VDVEGLPIQ
+1104 VDIEGLPIQ

-1142 NETSSLNLEGTPEGS
+1142 NETSSLNLQGTPEGS
-1157 SNSLFSTDVANVFV
+1157 SNTLFSTDVANVFV
-1171 EAKSSQNSSS
+1171 QAKSSQNSSS

-1211 IGFPYGI
+1211 VGFPYGI
-1218 ASRGSTKVDVENS
+1218 ASSGSTS
-1231 VPITVTGTILNQGVC
+1231 VPITVTGTTLNQGVC

-1256 EMFSGNFQTQITF
+1256 EMFSGKFQTQITF
-1269 GDFYYPSAYGTATS
+1269 GDFYYPSVYGTATS
-1283 FSYWISNGQANRTTA
+1283 FSYWISSGQANRTTA

-1365 TNGIGQP
+1365 TNGIGQT

-1392 MKIKQSAQ
+1392 KKIKQTAQ

>member
-16 DLDDRLIPSGE
+16 DLDDRLLPSGE

-50 LGNKKA
+50 LGNKKT
-56 VDFRVI
+56 VDFRAI
-62 TGVNDLV
+62 TGINDLV
-69 TIGQFTDATNNVIYV
+69 IIGQFTDATNNTIYV

-95 FQPTY
+95 FKPSY
-100 SPSAKNFIY
+100 NSSAKNFIY
-109 SYNVLNGDTAKLVE
+109 SYNILNGDTFKLVE

-131 TNTVYGVNILEN
+131 TNVVYGVNILEN

-152 QPRKINITSATQVPG
+152 QPRKINITSATQSPG

-183 EPIELYREVNS
+183 EPIELYKEVNS
-194 IWETTMLDKT
+194 IWETTMLDR
-204 SLLLPDGVTANP
+204 SSPLLPDGVTANP
-216 NYDAQYAG
+216 NYNAQYAG

-243 DGEHSII
+243 DGEHSIM

-266 LAEDTNVSGNT
+266 LVQDPDVGGNS

-299 LLQIPLPTIG
+299 LLQIPLPATG
-309 SNTFNDF
+309 TDTFSDF

-340 QEEIKETTTSVF
+340 QDEIKKTTATVF

-365 PSSAIVRVYDKIPVR
+365 PDSDITRVYDKIPVR

-412 FNKSMFN
+412 FSKSAFN
-419 VTSGNLSTDTTSIV
+419 VTSGFESTNTTSIS

-445 YQVGVVLSDKY
+445 YQVGVILSDKY

-466 VNDGDIGGASGSFG
+466 VNDGDVGGIEGSFA
-480 GSTYYHPYKDSTDNV
+480 GSTYYHPYKNLTDNA
-495 PANWPGDAL
+495 PATWPGDAL

-525 LYNGDDSSANYNP
+525 LYNGDVTSANYNP

-560 PGIIDGYPNSV
+560 PGILNQDPGGLLDDPKNTVAY
-571 DQASSPEVGKTAH
+571 

-602 GPNQKQYRSSVQLF
+602 GPEQKQFRSSVQLF
-616 GRVTPDGSTANP
+616 GRVTPDGLANTP
-628 LFNKQYYP
+628 TFNKQFYP
-636 GRESHTVSTIAEQ
+636 GRSSDTVSTIGEEN
-649 DDLFALVPPA
+649 DLLGTAQTYA
-659 TLDDIYQTESNPLLG
+659 DIYQSKSNPLLA
-674 RITQAGETI
+674 RLTQGDPANPI
-683 GSQPLSSGT
+683 GSNIAPASN
-692 YNILLGVYE
+692 YDILLGVYE
-701 TDPEESRLDIFW
+701 TSPEESRLDIFW

-720 ISDLNEAIATGTN
+720 ISDLNSAILSGTS
-733 QATGLDLWNFS
+733 QATGFDLWNFS
-744 QSEADPIGTAVTG
+744 QSEADPIGTVVTG
-757 EFAPLDITNQP
+757 EFAPLDVLNQP
-768 INSSI
+768 VSSSI
-773 VTLNSVVDG
+773 VTLSSVVDG
-782 TGTPRTGWELVEVP
+782 TGTNRTGWQLVEVP
-796 GTPNRWYLKTTNNF
+796 GTPNRWYLQTTDNF

-822 TFTLGVI
+822 TFTFEVI
-829 GGGISST
+829 ADGAVST
-836 ITATGSLTNVA
+836 LTATGSLSNAA
-847 PTITNCETSITV
+847 PIITNCETSINV
-859 QQGATDVATFV
+859 AQGQTDIATFT
-870 GENGSIAAG
+870 GENGSVAAG
-879 NKQAENLTWELV
+879 NKQTENLTWSIE

-916 AGRVQAVVKLSDAG
+916 TGRIETVVKLSDAG
-930 GLSTTCTTNIVFGEE
+930 GLSATCNTGVLFGEE

-955 SSYTPSFI
+955 STYTPSFI
-963 GGPEPQN
+963 GIQN
-970 QAYGIYFV
+970 QAYGIYWV

-986 NEPISRNQGELDLEL
+986 NEPISRNQGELNLEL
-1001 DADLAESYKQ
+1001 DNDLTETYKQ
-1011 KRFTGP
+1011 TRFTGP
-1017 SNCTNIGGFSR
+1017 SNCTNIGGFSK
-1028 GGMKNSN
+1028 GEMKNSN
-1035 YNAKDKTNCSQEDTN
+1035 FNSKDKINCNQEDCD

-1071 SNTND
+1071 SNTSD
-1076 VLNLKWPTYLQYRSA
+1076 TLNLKWPAYLQYRSI
-1091 ADSLAGNDNWVQA
+1091 ADSLAGNDNWIQA
-1104 VDVEGLPIQ
+1104 VDIEGTPIS
-1113 FGGQQKSDYPATLPN
+1113 FGGQQKSDYPSISPGSP
-1128 DTNSVSNK
+1128 DSISSK
-1136 GVLLNK
+1136 GIILN
-1142 NETSSLNLEGTPEGS
+1142 TSQSSSLSLEGTPEGS
-1157 SNSLFSTDVANVFV
+1157 SNNLFSTDVANVFV
-1171 EAKSSQNSSS
+1171 KAKSSQSSSS

-1194 DQGYESTP
+1194 DQAYGSGI

-1211 IGFPYGI
+1211 VGFPYGS
-1218 ASRGSTKVDVENS
+1218 ASSGGQSL
-1231 VPITVTGTILNQGVC
+1231 PITVTGTVVNQGVC
-1246 PPSGSIYHST
+1246 PPSGSIYHSS
-1256 EMFSGNFQTQITF
+1256 EMFSGKFQTQITF
-1269 GDFYYPSAYGTATS
+1269 GDFYYPSAYGTASS
-1283 FSYWISNGQANRTTA
+1283 FSYWISNGQANRASA
-1298 QNTQPIA
+1298 QSTQPIA

-1338 QTAGGFHSYCAAT
+1338 QSAGGFHSYCAAT
-1351 DGSINSEHGNSNSH
+1351 DGSINSKYGNSNSH
-1365 TNGIGQP
+1365 TNGIGQAP
-1372 TTSTYTDQ
+1372 NSNYTDQ

-1392 MKIKQSAQ
+1392 MKIKQTAQ
-1400 PNRKNQ
+1400 PNRQNQ

>member
-100 SPSAKNFIY
+100 SSSAKNFIY

-266 LAEDTNVSGNT
+266 LVEDTNVSGNT

-352 EYDYQARK
+352 EYNYQARK

-365 PSSAIVRVYDKIPVR
+365 PDSDIIRVYDKIPVR
-380 AFGQEIISNRVVYSN
+380 ALGQEIISNRIVYSN

-412 FNKSMFN
+412 FNKSSFN
-419 VTSGNLSTDTTSIV
+419 VTSGNISTNTTSIV
-433 EYPMHTLKQNRN
+433 EYPTHTIKQNRN

-495 PANWPGDAL
+495 PATWPGDAL

-511 IPNNPPDLQTGWPG
+511 IPNNPADLQTGWPG
-525 LYNGDDSSANYNP
+525 LYNGTSNSSNYNP

-560 PGIIDGYPNSV
+560 PGILNEAPGGNLDDPKNTIAY
-571 DQASSPEVGKTAH
+571 

-616 GRVTPDGSTANP
+616 GRVTPDNLLSGGPT
-628 LFNKQYYP
+628 FNEQYYP
-636 GRESHTVSTIAEQ
+636 GRESHTVSTIGEK
-649 DDLFALVPPA
+649 DELLGSTSNYVDV
-659 TLDDIYQTESNPLLG
+659 YQSASNPSLARL
-674 RITQAGETI
+674 TQSNLANPI
-683 GSQPLSSGT
+683 GANVHSGGN
-692 YNILLGVYE
+692 YNILLGIYE
-701 TDPEESRLDIFW
+701 TNPEESRLDIFW

-757 EFAPLDITNQP
+757 EFAPLDITDQP
-768 INSSI
+768 INSSV

-782 TGTPRTGWELVEVP
+782 TGTPRSGWELVEVP
-796 GTPNRWYLKTTNNF
+796 GTPNRWYLKTTSNF
-810 YYGVNGSIKESY
+810 YYGVNGSTKESY
-822 TFTLGVI
+822 TFTLGVL
-829 GGGISST
+829 GGGINST
-836 ITATGSLTNVA
+836 LTATGSLTNVA
-847 PTITNCETSITV
+847 PTITCPASVPV
-859 QQGATDVATFV
+859 QQGETTVATFTGV
-870 GENGSIAAG
+870 NGSIVAG
-879 NKQAENLTWELV
+879 NKQTENLTWELV

-897 STLSINPSTGVMT
+897 NTLSINPTTGVMT
-910 ESTGEA
+910 ESSGEA
-916 AGRVQAVVKLSDAG
+916 SGVTSAVIKLSDAG
-930 GLSTTCTTNIVFGEE
+930 GLSTTCTTNIIFGEE

-955 SSYTPSFI
+955 STYSPSLI
-963 GGPEPQN
+963 GVQN

-1001 DADLAESYKQ
+1001 DADLVESYKQ
-1011 KRFTGP
+1011 KSFIGP
-1017 SNCTNIGGFSR
+1017 SNCTTIGGFNF
-1028 GGMKNSN
+1028 GGMQNSN
-1035 YNAKDKTNCSQEDTN
+1035 FNSKAKVSCDQEDCD

-1076 VLNLKWPTYLQYRSA
+1076 TLNLKWPAYLQYRSA

-1142 NETSSLNLEGTPEGS
+1142 NETSSLNLQGTPEGS
-1157 SNSLFSTDVANVFV
+1157 SNTLFSTDVANVFV
-1171 EAKSSQNSSS
+1171 QAKSSQNSSS

-1194 DQGYESTP
+1194 DQGYKSTP

-1218 ASRGSTKVDVENS
+1218 ASSGGQGI
-1231 VPITVTGTILNQGVC
+1231 PITVTGTILNQGVC
-1246 PPSGSIYHST
+1246 PPSGSIYNSG
-1256 EMFSGNFQTQITF
+1256 EMFFSKFQTKITF

-1283 FSYWISNGQANRTTA
+1283 FSYWISSGQANRTTA

-1365 TNGIGQP
+1365 TNGIGQT

-1392 MKIKQSAQ
+1392 KKMIQSAQ
-1400 PNRKNQ
+1400 PNQKNQ

>member
-100 SPSAKNFIY
+100 SSSAKNFIY

-266 LAEDTNVSGNT
+266 LVEDTNVSGNT

-352 EYDYQARK
+352 EYNYQARK

-365 PSSAIVRVYDKIPVR
+365 PDSDIIRVYDKIPVR
-380 AFGQEIISNRVVYSN
+380 ALGQEIISNRIVYSN

-412 FNKSMFN
+412 FNKSSFN
-419 VTSGNLSTDTTSIV
+419 VTSGNISTNTTSIV
-433 EYPMHTLKQNRN
+433 EYPTHTIKQNRN

-480 GSTYYHPYKDSTDNV
+480 GSTYYHPYKDSTDNA
-495 PANWPGDAL
+495 PATWPGDAL

-511 IPNNPPDLQTGWPG
+511 IPNNPADLQTGWPG
-525 LYNGDDSSANYNP
+525 LYNGTSNSSNYNP

-560 PGIIDGYPNSV
+560 PGILNEDPGGSLDDPKNTVAY
-571 DQASSPEVGKTAH
+571 

-616 GRVTPDGSTANP
+616 GRVTPDNILSGGPT
-628 LFNKQYYP
+628 FNEQYYP
-636 GRESHTVSTIAEQ
+636 GRESHTVSTIGEE
-649 DDLFALVPPA
+649 DDLLGSV
-659 TLDDIYQTESNPLLG
+659 TNYVDIYQSASNPSLARL
-674 RITQAGETI
+674 TQSNLANPI
-683 GSQPLSSGT
+683 GANVHSGGN
-692 YNILLGVYE
+692 YNILLGIYE
-701 TDPEESRLDIFW
+701 TNPEESRLDIFW

-757 EFAPLDITNQP
+757 EFAPLDITDQP
-768 INSSI
+768 INSSV

-782 TGTPRTGWELVEVP
+782 TGTLRSGWELVEVP
-796 GTPNRWYLKTTNNF
+796 GTPNRWYLKTTSNF
-810 YYGVNGSIKESY
+810 YYGVNGSTKESY
-822 TFTLGVI
+822 TFTLGVL
-829 GGGISST
+829 GGGINST
-836 ITATGSLTNVA
+836 LTATGSLTNVA
-847 PTITNCETSITV
+847 PTITPCNASTSV
-859 QQGATDVATFV
+859 QQGETTVATFTGV
-870 GENGSIAAG
+870 NGSIAAG
-879 NKQAENLTWELV
+879 NKQTENLTWELV

-897 STLSINPSTGVMT
+897 NTLSINPTTGVMT
-910 ESTGEA
+910 ESSGEA
-916 AGRVQAVVKLSDAG
+916 SGVTSAVVKLSDAG
-930 GLSTTCTTNIVFGEE
+930 GLSTTCTTNIVFGED
-945 PANCGFNNNV
+945 PANCGFNNTIF
-955 SSYTPSFI
+955 SYIPSVI
-963 GGPEPQN
+963 AIQN
-970 QAYGIYFV
+970 QAYGIYWV
-978 ANKTNASA
+978 SNKTNASA
-986 NEPISRNQGELDLEL
+986 NEPISRNQGGLDLEL

-1017 SNCTNIGGFSR
+1017 SNCTNIGGFSQ
-1028 GGMKNSN
+1028 GEMKNSN
-1035 YNAKDKTNCSQEDTN
+1035 FNSKAKVNCDQEDCD
-1050 LSAGTGFISVDFIL
+1050 LSAGTGFISVDFL
-1064 NQYSFNS
+1064 LYQYSFNS
-1071 SNTND
+1071 SNAND
-1076 VLNLKWPTYLQYRSA
+1076 TLNLKWPAYLQYRSV
-1091 ADSLAGNDNWVQA
+1091 ADSIAGNDNWVQA
-1104 VDVEGLPIQ
+1104 VDVEGIPIA
-1113 FGGQQKSDYPATLPN
+1113 FGGQQKSDYPAILPN

-1136 GVLLNK
+1136 GILLNTT
-1142 NETSSLNLEGTPEGS
+1142 ETSSLNLQGTPEGS
-1157 SNSLFSTDVANVFV
+1157 SNTLFSTDVANVFLQ
-1171 EAKSSQNSSS
+1171 AKTSQYSAN
-1181 LSAKANRT
+1181 LSAKSNRT

-1194 DQGYESTP
+1194 DQGYGSTP

-1211 IGFPYGI
+1211 IGFPYGT
-1218 ASRGSTKVDVENS
+1218 ASNGSQS
-1231 VPITVTGTILNQGVC
+1231 IPITVTGTVIDQGIC
-1246 PPSGSIYHST
+1246 PPNGSIYHST
-1256 EMFSGNFQTQITF
+1256 EMFSGKYQTQITF

-1392 MKIKQSAQ
+1392 KKIKQTAQ

>member
-100 SPSAKNFIY
+100 SSSAKNFIY

-266 LAEDTNVSGNT
+266 LVEDTNVSGNT

-352 EYDYQARK
+352 EYNYQARK

-365 PSSAIVRVYDKIPVR
+365 PDSDIIRVYDKIPVR
-380 AFGQEIISNRVVYSN
+380 ALGQEIISNRIVYSN

-412 FNKSMFN
+412 FNKSSFN
-419 VTSGNLSTDTTSIV
+419 VTSGNISTNTTSIV
-433 EYPMHTLKQNRN
+433 EYPTHTIKQNRN

-480 GSTYYHPYKDSTDNV
+480 GSTYYHPYKDSTDNA
-495 PANWPGDAL
+495 PATWPGDAL

-511 IPNNPPDLQTGWPG
+511 IPNNPADLQTGWPG
-525 LYNGDDSSANYNP
+525 LYNGNSNSSNYNP

-560 PGIIDGYPNSV
+560 PGILNEAPGGSLDDPKNTIAY
-571 DQASSPEVGKTAH
+571 

-593 KVPRDLSEV
+593 KVPRDLNEV

-616 GRVTPDGSTANP
+616 GRVTPDNILAGGPT
-628 LFNKQYYP
+628 FNEQYYP
-636 GRESHTVSTIAEQ
+636 GRESHTVSTIGEEN
-649 DDLFALVPPA
+649 DLLGSV
-659 TLDDIYQTESNPLLG
+659 TDYVDIYQSASNPSLARL
-674 RITQAGETI
+674 TQSNLANPI
-683 GSQPLSSGT
+683 GANVHSVGN
-692 YNILLGVYE
+692 YNILLGIYE
-701 TDPEESRLDIFW
+701 TNPEESRLDIFW

-757 EFAPLDITNQP
+757 EFAPLDITDQP
-768 INSSI
+768 INSSV

-782 TGTPRTGWELVEVP
+782 TGTPRSGWELVEVP
-796 GTPNRWYLKTTNNF
+796 GTPNRWYLKTTSNF
-810 YYGVNGSIKESY
+810 YYGVNGSTKESY
-822 TFTLGVI
+822 TFTLGVL
-829 GGGISST
+829 GGGINST
-836 ITATGSLTNVA
+836 LTATGSLTNVA
-847 PTITNCETSITV
+847 PTITCPASVPV
-859 QQGATDVATFV
+859 QQGETTVATFTGV
-870 GENGSIAAG
+870 NGSIAAG
-879 NKQAENLTWELV
+879 GMQAENLTWSLQSV
-891 STTPSL
+891 TPAL
-897 STLSINPSTGVMT
+897 STLSINSTTGVMT
-910 ESTGEA
+910 ESSGQA
-916 AGRVQAVVKLSDAG
+916 SGSVSAVVKLSDAG

-955 SSYTPSFI
+955 STYNPSFI
-963 GGPEPQN
+963 GVQN

-1017 SNCTNIGGFSR
+1017 SNCTNIGGFSQ
-1028 GGMKNSN
+1028 GEMKNSN
-1035 YNAKDKTNCSQEDTN
+1035 FNSKAKVSCDQEDCD

-1076 VLNLKWPTYLQYRSA
+1076 TLNLKWPAYLQYRSA

-1136 GVLLNK
+1136 GVLLNTT
-1142 NETSSLNLEGTPEGS
+1142 ETSSLNLQGTPEGS
-1157 SNSLFSTDVANVFV
+1157 SNTLFSTDVANVFV
-1171 EAKSSQNSSS
+1171 QAKSSQNSSS

-1218 ASRGSTKVDVENS
+1218 ASSSSTS

-1256 EMFSGNFQTQITF
+1256 EMFSGKFQTQITF

-1283 FSYWISNGQANRTTA
+1283 FSYWISSGQANRTTA

-1365 TNGIGQP
+1365 TNGIGQT

-1392 MKIKQSAQ
+1392 KKIKQTAQ

>member
-100 SPSAKNFIY
+100 SSSAKNFIY

-352 EYDYQARK
+352 EYNYQARK

-365 PSSAIVRVYDKIPVR
+365 PDSDIIRVYDKIPVR
-380 AFGQEIISNRVVYSN
+380 ALGQEIISNRIVYSN

-412 FNKSMFN
+412 FNKSSFN
-419 VTSGNLSTDTTSIV
+419 VTSGNISTNTTSIV
-433 EYPMHTLKQNRN
+433 EYPTHTIKQNRN

-480 GSTYYHPYKDSTDNV
+480 GSTYYHPYKDSTNNA
-495 PANWPGDAL
+495 PATWPGDAL

-511 IPNNPPDLQTGWPG
+511 IPNNPADLQTGWPG
-525 LYNGDDSSANYNP
+525 LYNGTSNSSNYNP

-560 PGIIDGYPNSV
+560 PGILNEDPGGSLDDPKNTVAY
-571 DQASSPEVGKTAH
+571 

-616 GRVTPDGSTANP
+616 GRVTPDNILAGGPT
-628 LFNKQYYP
+628 FNEQYYP
-636 GRESHTVSTIAEQ
+636 GRESHTVSTIGEK
-649 DDLFALVPPA
+649 DDLLGTVANYV
-659 TLDDIYQTESNPLLG
+659 DIYQSASNPSLARL
-674 RITQAGETI
+674 TQGNLANPI
-683 GSQPLSSGT
+683 GANVHSGGN
-692 YNILLGVYE
+692 YNILLGIYE
-701 TDPEESRLDIFW
+701 TNPEESRLDIFW

-757 EFAPLDITNQP
+757 EFAPLDITDQP
-768 INSSI
+768 INSSV

-782 TGTPRTGWELVEVP
+782 TGTPRSGWELVEVP
-796 GTPNRWYLKTTNNF
+796 GTPNRWYLKTTSNF
-810 YYGVNGSIKESY
+810 YYGVNGSTKESY
-822 TFTLGVI
+822 TFTLGVV
-829 GGGISST
+829 GGGINST
-836 ITATGSLTNVA
+836 LTATGSLTNVA
-847 PTITNCETSITV
+847 PTITPCNASTSV
-859 QQGATDVATFV
+859 QQGETTVATFTGV
-870 GENGSIAAG
+870 NGSIVAG
-879 NKQAENLTWELV
+879 NKQTENLTWELV

-897 STLSINPSTGVMT
+897 NTLSINPTTGVMT
-910 ESTGEA
+910 ESSGEA
-916 AGRVQAVVKLSDAG
+916 SGVTSAVVKLSDAG
-930 GLSTTCTTNIVFGEE
+930 GLSTTCTTNIVFGED
-945 PANCGFNNNV
+945 PANCGFNNTIF
-955 SSYTPSFI
+955 SYIPSVI
-963 GGPEPQN
+963 ATKN
-970 QAYGIYFV
+970 QAYGIYWV
-978 ANKTNASA
+978 SNKTNASA
-986 NEPISRNQGELDLEL
+986 NEPISRNQGGLALEL
-1001 DADLAESYKQ
+1001 DNNLVESYKE
-1011 KRFTGP
+1011 TELEGP
-1017 SNCTNIGGFSR
+1017 SNCKSIGGFSSGVMR
-1028 GGMKNSN
+1028 NSN
-1035 YNAKDKTNCSQEDTN
+1035 YNAKDKVNCDQEDCD
-1050 LSAGTGFISVDFIL
+1050 LSAGTGFISVDFL
-1064 NQYSFNS
+1064 LYQYSFNS
-1071 SNTND
+1071 SNAND
-1076 VLNLKWPTYLQYRSA
+1076 TLNLKWPAYLQYRSV
-1091 ADSLAGNDNWVQA
+1091 ADSIAGNDNWVQA
-1104 VDVEGLPIQ
+1104 VDVEGIPIA
-1113 FGGQQKSDYPATLPN
+1113 FGGQQKSDYPAILPN

-1136 GVLLNK
+1136 GILLNTT
-1142 NETSSLNLEGTPEGS
+1142 ETSSLNLQGTPEGS
-1157 SNSLFSTDVANVFV
+1157 SNTLFSTDVANVFLQ
-1171 EAKSSQNSSS
+1171 AKTSQYSAN
-1181 LSAKANRT
+1181 LSAKSNRT

-1194 DQGYESTP
+1194 DQGYGSTP

-1211 IGFPYGI
+1211 IGFPYGT
-1218 ASRGSTKVDVENS
+1218 ASNGSQS
-1231 VPITVTGTILNQGVC
+1231 IPITVTGTVIDQGIC

-1256 EMFSGNFQTQITF
+1256 EMFSGKYQTQITF

-1351 DGSINSEHGNSNSH
+1351 DGSINSEYGNSNSH
-1365 TNGIGQP
+1365 TNGIGQT

-1392 MKIKQSAQ
+1392 KKIKQTAQ

>member
-100 SPSAKNFIY
+100 SSSAKNFIY

-266 LAEDTNVSGNT
+266 LVEDTNVSGNT

-340 QEEIKETTTSVF
+340 QEEIKEKTTSVF
-352 EYDYQARK
+352 EYNYQARK

-365 PSSAIVRVYDKIPVR
+365 PDSDIIRVYDKIPVR
-380 AFGQEIISNRVVYSN
+380 ALGQEIISNRIVYSN

-412 FNKSMFN
+412 FNKSSFN
-419 VTSGNLSTDTTSIV
+419 VTSGNISTNTTSIV
-433 EYPMHTLKQNRN
+433 EYPTHTIKQNRN

-495 PANWPGDAL
+495 PATWPGDAL

-511 IPNNPPDLQTGWPG
+511 IPNNPADLQTGWPG
-525 LYNGDDSSANYNP
+525 LYNGTSNSSNYNP

-560 PGIIDGYPNSV
+560 PGILNQDPGGGLDDPKNTIAY
-571 DQASSPEVGKTAH
+571 

-593 KVPRDLSEV
+593 KVPRDLNEV

-616 GRVTPDGSTANP
+616 GRVTPDNILAGGPT
-628 LFNKQYYP
+628 FNEQYYP
-636 GRESHTVSTIAEQ
+636 GRESHTVSTIGEEN
-649 DDLFALVPPA
+649 DL
-659 TLDDIYQTESNPLLG
+659 LDSVTNYVDIYQSASNPSLARL
-674 RITQAGETI
+674 TQSNLANPI
-683 GSQPLSSGT
+683 GANVHSGGN
-692 YNILLGVYE
+692 YNILLGIYE
-701 TDPEESRLDIFW
+701 TNPEESRLDIFW

-757 EFAPLDITNQP
+757 EFAPLDITDQP
-768 INSSI
+768 INSSV

-782 TGTPRTGWELVEVP
+782 TGTPRSGWELVEVP
-796 GTPNRWYLKTTNNF
+796 GTPNRWYLKTTSNF
-810 YYGVNGSIKESY
+810 YYGVNGSTKESY
-822 TFTLGVI
+822 TFTLGVL
-829 GGGISST
+829 GGGINST
-836 ITATGSLTNVA
+836 LTATGSLTNVA
-847 PTITNCETSITV
+847 PTITPCNASTSV
-859 QQGATDVATFV
+859 QQGETTVATFTGV
-870 GENGSIAAG
+870 NGSIVAG
-879 NKQAENLTWELV
+879 NKQTENLTWELV

-897 STLSINPSTGVMT
+897 NTLSINPTTGVMT
-910 ESTGEA
+910 ESSGEA
-916 AGRVQAVVKLSDAG
+916 SGVTSAVIKLSDAG
-930 GLSTTCTTNIVFGEE
+930 GLSTTCTTNIIFGEE

-955 SSYTPSFI
+955 FPYTPSFI
-963 GGPEPQN
+963 GVQN

-1001 DADLAESYKQ
+1001 DTDLVESYKQ

-1017 SNCTNIGGFSR
+1017 SNCTNIGGFSQ
-1028 GGMKNSN
+1028 GEMKNSN
-1035 YNAKDKTNCSQEDTN
+1035 FNSKAKVSCDQDDCD

-1076 VLNLKWPTYLQYRSA
+1076 TLNLKWPAYLQYRSA

-1142 NETSSLNLEGTPEGS
+1142 NETSSLNLQGTPEGS
-1157 SNSLFSTDVANVFV
+1157 SNTLFSTDVANVFV
-1171 EAKSSQNSSS
+1171 QAKSSQNSSS

-1218 ASRGSTKVDVENS
+1218 ASSGSTS

-1256 EMFSGNFQTQITF
+1256 EMFSGKFQTEITF

-1283 FSYWISNGQANRTTA
+1283 FSYWISSGQANRTTA

-1365 TNGIGQP
+1365 TNGIGQT

-1392 MKIKQSAQ
+1392 KKIKQTAQ

>member
-100 SPSAKNFIY
+100 SSSAKNFIY

-352 EYDYQARK
+352 EYNYQARK

-365 PSSAIVRVYDKIPVR
+365 PDSDIIRVYDKIPVR
-380 AFGQEIISNRVVYSN
+380 ALGQEIISNRIVYSN

-412 FNKSMFN
+412 FNKSSFN
-419 VTSGNLSTDTTSIV
+419 VTSGNISTNTTSIV
-433 EYPMHTLKQNRN
+433 EYPTHTIKQNRN

-480 GSTYYHPYKDSTDNV
+480 GSTYYHPYKDSTNNA
-495 PANWPGDAL
+495 PATWPGDAL

-511 IPNNPPDLQTGWPG
+511 IPNNPADLQTGWPG
-525 LYNGDDSSANYNP
+525 LYNGTSNSSNYNP

-560 PGIIDGYPNSV
+560 PGILNEDPGGSLDDSKNTVAY
-571 DQASSPEVGKTAH
+571 

-616 GRVTPDGSTANP
+616 GRVTPDNILAGGPT
-628 LFNKQYYP
+628 FNEQYYP
-636 GRESHTVSTIAEQ
+636 GRESHTVSTIGEE
-649 DDLFALVPPA
+649 DDLLGSV
-659 TLDDIYQTESNPLLG
+659 TNYVDIYQSASNPSLARL
-674 RITQAGETI
+674 TQSNLANPI
-683 GSQPLSSGT
+683 GANVHSGGN
-692 YNILLGVYE
+692 YNILLGIYE
-701 TDPEESRLDIFW
+701 TNPEESRLDIFW

-757 EFAPLDITNQP
+757 EFAPLDITDQP
-768 INSSI
+768 INSSV

-782 TGTPRTGWELVEVP
+782 TGTPRSGWELVEVP
-796 GTPNRWYLKTTNNF
+796 GTPNRWYLKTTSNF
-810 YYGVNGSIKESY
+810 YYGVNGSTKESY
-822 TFTLGVI
+822 TFTLGVV
-829 GGGISST
+829 GGGINST
-836 ITATGSLTNVA
+836 LTATGSLTNVA
-847 PTITNCETSITV
+847 PTITPCNASTSV
-859 QQGATDVATFV
+859 QQGETTVATFTGV
-870 GENGSIAAG
+870 NGSIVAG
-879 NKQAENLTWELV
+879 NKQTENLTWELV

-897 STLSINPSTGVMT
+897 NTLSINPTTGVMT
-910 ESTGEA
+910 ESSGEA
-916 AGRVQAVVKLSDAG
+916 SGVTSAVVKLSDAG
-930 GLSTTCTTNIVFGEE
+930 GLSTTCTTNIVFGED
-945 PANCGFNNNV
+945 PANCGFNNTIF
-955 SSYTPSFI
+955 SYIPSVI
-963 GGPEPQN
+963 ATKN
-970 QAYGIYFV
+970 QAYGIYWV
-978 ANKTNASA
+978 SNKTNASA
-986 NEPISRNQGELDLEL
+986 NEPISRNQGGLALEL
-1001 DADLAESYKQ
+1001 DNNLVESYKE
-1011 KRFTGP
+1011 TELEGP
-1017 SNCTNIGGFSR
+1017 SNCKSIGGFSSGVMR
-1028 GGMKNSN
+1028 NSN
-1035 YNAKDKTNCSQEDTN
+1035 YNAKDKVNCDQEDCD
-1050 LSAGTGFISVDFIL
+1050 LSAGTGFISVDFL
-1064 NQYSFNS
+1064 LYQYSFNS
-1071 SNTND
+1071 SNAND
-1076 VLNLKWPTYLQYRSA
+1076 TLNLKWPAYLQYRSV
-1091 ADSLAGNDNWVQA
+1091 ADSIAGNDNWVQA
-1104 VDVEGLPIQ
+1104 VDVEGIPIA
-1113 FGGQQKSDYPATLPN
+1113 FGGQQKSDYPAILPN

-1136 GVLLNK
+1136 GILLNTT
-1142 NETSSLNLEGTPEGS
+1142 ETSSLNLQGTPEGS
-1157 SNSLFSTDVANVFV
+1157 SNTLFSTDVANVFLQ
-1171 EAKSSQNSSS
+1171 AKTSQYSAN
-1181 LSAKANRT
+1181 LSAKSNRT

-1194 DQGYESTP
+1194 DQGYGSTP

-1211 IGFPYGI
+1211 IGFPYGT
-1218 ASRGSTKVDVENS
+1218 ASNGSQS
-1231 VPITVTGTILNQGVC
+1231 IPITVTGTVIDQGIC

-1256 EMFSGNFQTQITF
+1256 EMFSGKYQTQITF

-1351 DGSINSEHGNSNSH
+1351 DGSINSEYGNSNSH
-1365 TNGIGQP
+1365 TNGIGQT

-1392 MKIKQSAQ
+1392 KKIKQTAQ

>member
-100 SPSAKNFIY
+100 SSSAKNFIY

-204 SLLLPDGVTANP
+204 SLLLPDGITANP

-266 LAEDTNVSGNT
+266 LSEDTNVSGNT

-352 EYDYQARK
+352 EYNYQARK

-365 PSSAIVRVYDKIPVR
+365 PDSDIIRVYDKIPVR
-380 AFGQEIISNRVVYSN
+380 ALGQEIISNRIVYSN

-412 FNKSMFN
+412 FNKSSFN
-419 VTSGNLSTDTTSIV
+419 VTSGNISTNTTSIV
-433 EYPMHTLKQNRN
+433 EYPTHTIKQNRN

-480 GSTYYHPYKDSTDNV
+480 GSTYYHPYKDSTDNA
-495 PANWPGDAL
+495 PATWPGDAL

-511 IPNNPPDLQTGWPG
+511 IPNNPADLQTGWPG
-525 LYNGDDSSANYNP
+525 LYNGNSNSSNYNP

-560 PGIIDGYPNSV
+560 PGILNEAPGGSLDDPKNTIAY
-571 DQASSPEVGKTAH
+571 

-593 KVPRDLSEV
+593 KVPRDLNEV

-616 GRVTPDGSTANP
+616 GRVTPDNILPAGPT
-628 LFNKQYYP
+628 FNEQYYP
-636 GRESHTVSTIAEQ
+636 GRESHTVSTIGEEN
-649 DDLFALVPPA
+649 DLLGSV
-659 TLDDIYQTESNPLLG
+659 TDYVDIYQSASNPSLARL
-674 RITQAGETI
+674 TQSNLANPI
-683 GSQPLSSGT
+683 GANVHSGGN
-692 YNILLGVYE
+692 YNILLGIYE
-701 TDPEESRLDIFW
+701 TNPEESRLDIFW

-757 EFAPLDITNQP
+757 EFAPLDITDQP
-768 INSSI
+768 INSSV

-782 TGTPRTGWELVEVP
+782 TGTPRSGWELVEVP
-796 GTPNRWYLKTTNNF
+796 GTPNRWYLKTTSNF
-810 YYGVNGSIKESY
+810 YYGVNGSTKESY
-822 TFTLGVI
+822 TFTLG
-829 GGGISST
+829 
-836 ITATGSLTNVA
+836 
-847 PTITNCETSITV
+847 
-859 QQGATDVATFV
+859 
-870 GENGSIAAG
+870 
-879 NKQAENLTWELV
+879 
-891 STTPSL
+891 
-897 STLSINPSTGVMT
+897 
-910 ESTGEA
+910 
-916 AGRVQAVVKLSDAG
+916 
-930 GLSTTCTTNIVFGEE
+930 
-945 PANCGFNNNV
+945 
-955 SSYTPSFI
+955 
-963 GGPEPQN
+963 
-970 QAYGIYFV
+970 
-978 ANKTNASA
+978 
-986 NEPISRNQGELDLEL
+986 
-1001 DADLAESYKQ
+1001 
-1011 KRFTGP
+1011 
-1017 SNCTNIGGFSR
+1017 
-1028 GGMKNSN
+1028 
-1035 YNAKDKTNCSQEDTN
+1035 
-1050 LSAGTGFISVDFIL
+1050 
-1064 NQYSFNS
+1064 
-1071 SNTND
+1071 
-1076 VLNLKWPTYLQYRSA
+1076 
-1091 ADSLAGNDNWVQA
+1091 
-1104 VDVEGLPIQ
+1104 
-1113 FGGQQKSDYPATLPN
+1113 
-1128 DTNSVSNK
+1128 
-1136 GVLLNK
+1136 
-1142 NETSSLNLEGTPEGS
+1142 
-1157 SNSLFSTDVANVFV
+1157 
-1171 EAKSSQNSSS
+1171 
-1181 LSAKANRT
+1181 
-1189 FAIGK
+1189 
-1194 DQGYESTP
+1194 
-1202 DKFGDYRLI
+1202 
-1211 IGFPYGI
+1211 
-1218 ASRGSTKVDVENS
+1218 
-1231 VPITVTGTILNQGVC
+1231 
-1246 PPSGSIYHST
+1246 
-1256 EMFSGNFQTQITF
+1256 
-1269 GDFYYPSAYGTATS
+1269 
-1283 FSYWISNGQANRTTA
+1283 
-1298 QNTQPIA
+1298 
-1305 TEVYA
+1305 
-1310 REWHFKYIT
+1310 
-1319 QLYKDPNLTIPL
+1319 
-1331 TTANGLN
+1331 
-1338 QTAGGFHSYCAAT
+1338 
-1351 DGSINSEHGNSNSH
+1351 
-1365 TNGIGQP
+1365 
-1372 TTSTYTDQ
+1372 
-1380 DRRWTAQFDSNG
+1380 
-1392 MKIKQSAQ
+1392 
-1400 PNRKNQ
+1400 

>member
-100 SPSAKNFIY
+100 SSSAKNFIY

-266 LAEDTNVSGNT
+266 LVEDTNVSGNT

-352 EYDYQARK
+352 EYNYQARK

-365 PSSAIVRVYDKIPVR
+365 PDSDIIRVYDKIPVR
-380 AFGQEIISNRVVYSN
+380 ALGQEIISNRIVYSN

-412 FNKSMFN
+412 FNKSSFN
-419 VTSGNLSTDTTSIV
+419 VTSGNISTNTTSIV
-433 EYPMHTLKQNRN
+433 EYPTHTIKQNRN

-480 GSTYYHPYKDSTDNV
+480 GSTYYHPYKDSTDNA
-495 PANWPGDAL
+495 PATWPGDAL

-511 IPNNPPDLQTGWPG
+511 IPNNPADLQTGWPG
-525 LYNGDDSSANYNP
+525 LYNGNSNSSNYNP

-560 PGIIDGYPNSV
+560 PGILNEAPGGSLDDPKNTIAY
-571 DQASSPEVGKTAH
+571 

-593 KVPRDLSEV
+593 KVPRDLNEV

-616 GRVTPDGSTANP
+616 GRVTPDNILAGGPT
-628 LFNKQYYP
+628 FNEQYYP
-636 GRESHTVSTIAEQ
+636 GRESHTVSTIGEEN
-649 DDLFALVPPA
+649 DLLGSV
-659 TLDDIYQTESNPLLG
+659 TDYVDIYQSASNPSLARL
-674 RITQAGETI
+674 TQSNLANPI
-683 GSQPLSSGT
+683 GANVRSVGN
-692 YNILLGVYE
+692 YNILLGIYE
-701 TDPEESRLDIFW
+701 TNPEESRLDIFW

-757 EFAPLDITNQP
+757 EFAPLDITDQP
-768 INSSI
+768 INSSV

-782 TGTPRTGWELVEVP
+782 TGTPRSGWELVEVP
-796 GTPNRWYLKTTNNF
+796 GTPNRWYLKTTSNF
-810 YYGVNGSIKESY
+810 YYGVNGSTKESY
-822 TFTLGVI
+822 TFTLGVL
-829 GGGISST
+829 GGGINST
-836 ITATGSLTNVA
+836 LTATGSLTNVA
-847 PTITNCETSITV
+847 PTITCPASVPV
-859 QQGATDVATFV
+859 QQGETTVATFTGV
-870 GENGSIAAG
+870 NGSIAAG
-879 NKQAENLTWELV
+879 GMQAENLTWSLQSV
-891 STTPSL
+891 TPAL
-897 STLSINPSTGVMT
+897 STLSINSTTGVMT
-910 ESTGEA
+910 ESSGQA
-916 AGRVQAVVKLSDAG
+916 SGSVSAVVKLSDAG

-955 SSYTPSFI
+955 SSYTPSRI
-963 GGPEPQN
+963 SVQN

-1017 SNCTNIGGFSR
+1017 SNCTNIGGFSQ
-1028 GGMKNSN
+1028 GEMKNSN
-1035 YNAKDKTNCSQEDTN
+1035 FNSKAKVSCDQEDCD

-1076 VLNLKWPTYLQYRSA
+1076 TLNLKWPAYLQYRSA

-1104 VDVEGLPIQ
+1104 VDIEGLPIQ

-1142 NETSSLNLEGTPEGS
+1142 NETSSLNLQGTPEGS
-1157 SNSLFSTDVANVFV
+1157 SNTLFSTDVANVFV
-1171 EAKSSQNSSS
+1171 QAKSSQNSSS

-1218 ASRGSTKVDVENS
+1218 ASNGSTS

-1256 EMFSGNFQTQITF
+1256 EMFSGKFQTQITF

-1283 FSYWISNGQANRTTA
+1283 FSYWISSGQANRTTA

-1365 TNGIGQP
+1365 TNGIGQT

-1392 MKIKQSAQ
+1392 KKIKQTAQ

>member
-100 SPSAKNFIY
+100 SSSAKNFIY

-266 LAEDTNVSGNT
+266 LVEDTNVSGNT

-352 EYDYQARK
+352 EYNYQARK

-365 PSSAIVRVYDKIPVR
+365 PDSDIIRVYDKIPVR
-380 AFGQEIISNRVVYSN
+380 ALGQEIISNRIVYSN

-412 FNKSMFN
+412 FNKSSFN
-419 VTSGNLSTDTTSIV
+419 VTSGNVSTNTTSIV
-433 EYPMHTLKQNRN
+433 EYPTHTIKQNRN

-495 PANWPGDAL
+495 PATWPGDAL

-511 IPNNPPDLQTGWPG
+511 IPNNPADLQTGWPG
-525 LYNGDDSSANYNP
+525 LYNGTSNSSNYNP

-560 PGIIDGYPNSV
+560 PGILNEDPGGNLDDPKNTIAY
-571 DQASSPEVGKTAH
+571 

-593 KVPRDLSEV
+593 KVPRDLNEV

-616 GRVTPDGSTANP
+616 GRVTPDNVLSGGPT
-628 LFNKQYYP
+628 FNEQYYP
-636 GRESHTVSTIAEQ
+636 GRESHTVSTIGEE
-649 DDLFALVPPA
+649 DDLLGSV
-659 TLDDIYQTESNPLLG
+659 TNYVDIYQSASNPSLARL
-674 RITQAGETI
+674 TQSNLANPI
-683 GSQPLSSGT
+683 GANVHSGGN
-692 YNILLGVYE
+692 YNILLGIYE
-701 TDPEESRLDIFW
+701 TNPEESRLDIFW

-757 EFAPLDITNQP
+757 EFAPLDITDQP
-768 INSSI
+768 INSSV

-782 TGTPRTGWELVEVP
+782 TGTPRSGWELVEVP
-796 GTPNRWYLKTTNNF
+796 GTPNRWYLKTTSNF
-810 YYGVNGSIKESY
+810 YYGVNGSTKESY
-822 TFTLGVI
+822 TFTLGVL
-829 GGGISST
+829 GGGINST
-836 ITATGSLTNVA
+836 LTATGSLTNVA
-847 PTITNCETSITV
+847 PTITPCNASTSV
-859 QQGATDVATFV
+859 QQGETTVATFTGV
-870 GENGSIAAG
+870 NGSIAAG
-879 NKQAENLTWELV
+879 NKQTENLTWELV

-897 STLSINPSTGVMT
+897 NTLSINPTTGVMT
-910 ESTGEA
+910 ESSGEA
-916 AGRVQAVVKLSDAG
+916 SGVTSAVIKLSDAG
-930 GLSTTCTTNIVFGEE
+930 GLSTTCTTNIIFGEE
-945 PANCGFNNNV
+945 PTNCGFNNTIFP
-955 SSYTPSFI
+955 YIPSVI
-963 GGPEPQN
+963 AIQN
-970 QAYGIYFV
+970 QAYGIYWV

-1001 DADLAESYKQ
+1001 DTDLVESYKQ

-1017 SNCTNIGGFSR
+1017 SNCTNIGGFSQ
-1028 GGMKNSN
+1028 GEMKNSN
-1035 YNAKDKTNCSQEDTN
+1035 FNSKAKVSCDQDDCD

-1076 VLNLKWPTYLQYRSA
+1076 TLNLKWPAYLQYRSA

-1104 VDVEGLPIQ
+1104 VDIEGLPIQ
-1113 FGGQQKSDYPATLPN
+1113 FGGQQKSDYPAILPN

-1142 NETSSLNLEGTPEGS
+1142 NETSSLNLQGTPEGS
-1157 SNSLFSTDVANVFV
+1157 SNTLFSTDVANVFV
-1171 EAKSSQNSSS
+1171 QAKSSQNSSS

-1211 IGFPYGI
+1211 VGFPYGI
-1218 ASRGSTKVDVENS
+1218 ASSGSTS

-1256 EMFSGNFQTQITF
+1256 EMFSGKFQTQITF

-1283 FSYWISNGQANRTTA
+1283 FSYWISSGQANRTTA

-1351 DGSINSEHGNSNSH
+1351 DGSINSEYGNSNSH
-1365 TNGIGQP
+1365 TNGIGQT

-1392 MKIKQSAQ
+1392 KKIKQTAQ

>member
-100 SPSAKNFIY
+100 SSSAKNFIY

-352 EYDYQARK
+352 EYNYQARK

-365 PSSAIVRVYDKIPVR
+365 PDSDIIRVYDKIPVR
-380 AFGQEIISNRVVYSN
+380 ALGQEIISNRIVYSN

-412 FNKSMFN
+412 FNKSSFN
-419 VTSGNLSTDTTSIV
+419 VTSGNISTNTTSIV
-433 EYPMHTLKQNRN
+433 EYPTHTIKQNRN

-480 GSTYYHPYKDSTDNV
+480 GSTYYHPYKDSTNNA
-495 PANWPGDAL
+495 PATWPGDAL

-511 IPNNPPDLQTGWPG
+511 IPNNPADLQTGWPG
-525 LYNGDDSSANYNP
+525 LYNGTSNSSNYNP

-560 PGIIDGYPNSV
+560 PGILNEDPGGNLDDSKNTVAY
-571 DQASSPEVGKTAH
+571 

-616 GRVTPDGSTANP
+616 GRVTPDNILAGGPT
-628 LFNKQYYP
+628 FNEQYYP
-636 GRESHTVSTIAEQ
+636 GRESHTVSTIGEK
-649 DDLFALVPPA
+649 DDLLGTVANYV
-659 TLDDIYQTESNPLLG
+659 DIYQSASNPSLARL
-674 RITQAGETI
+674 TQGNLANPI
-683 GSQPLSSGT
+683 GANVHSGGN
-692 YNILLGVYE
+692 YNILLGIYE
-701 TDPEESRLDIFW
+701 TNPEESRLDIFW

-757 EFAPLDITNQP
+757 EFAPLDITDQP
-768 INSSI
+768 INSSV

-782 TGTPRTGWELVEVP
+782 TGTLRSGWELVEVP
-796 GTPNRWYLKTTNNF
+796 GTPNRWYLKTTSNF
-810 YYGVNGSIKESY
+810 YYGVNGSTKESY
-822 TFTLGVI
+822 TFTLGVL
-829 GGGISST
+829 GGGINST
-836 ITATGSLTNVA
+836 LTATGSLTNVA
-847 PTITNCETSITV
+847 PTITPCNASTSV
-859 QQGATDVATFV
+859 QQGETTVATFTGV
-870 GENGSIAAG
+870 NGSIVAG
-879 NKQAENLTWELV
+879 NKQTENLTWELV

-897 STLSINPSTGVMT
+897 NTLSINPTTGVMT
-910 ESTGEA
+910 ESSGEA
-916 AGRVQAVVKLSDAG
+916 SGVTSAVVKLSDAG
-930 GLSTTCTTNIVFGEE
+930 GLSTTCTTNIVFGED
-945 PANCGFNNNV
+945 PANCGFNNTIF
-955 SSYTPSFI
+955 SYIPSVI
-963 GGPEPQN
+963 ATKN
-970 QAYGIYFV
+970 QAYGIYWV
-978 ANKTNASA
+978 SNKTNASA
-986 NEPISRNQGELDLEL
+986 NEPISRNQGGLALEL
-1001 DADLAESYKQ
+1001 DNNLVESYKE
-1011 KRFTGP
+1011 TELEGP
-1017 SNCTNIGGFSR
+1017 SNCKSIGGFSSGVMR
-1028 GGMKNSN
+1028 NSN
-1035 YNAKDKTNCSQEDTN
+1035 YNAKDKVNCDQEDCD
-1050 LSAGTGFISVDFIL
+1050 LSAGTGFISVDFL
-1064 NQYSFNS
+1064 LYQYSFNS
-1071 SNTND
+1071 SNAND
-1076 VLNLKWPTYLQYRSA
+1076 TLNLKWPAYLQYRSV
-1091 ADSLAGNDNWVQA
+1091 ADSIAGNDNWVQA
-1104 VDVEGLPIQ
+1104 VDVEGIPIA
-1113 FGGQQKSDYPATLPN
+1113 FGGQQKSDYPAILPN

-1136 GVLLNK
+1136 GILLNTT
-1142 NETSSLNLEGTPEGS
+1142 ETSSLNLQGTPEGS
-1157 SNSLFSTDVANVFV
+1157 SNTLFSTDVANVFLQ
-1171 EAKSSQNSSS
+1171 AKTSQYSAN
-1181 LSAKANRT
+1181 LSAKSNRT

-1194 DQGYESTP
+1194 DQGYGSTP

-1211 IGFPYGI
+1211 IGFPYGT
-1218 ASRGSTKVDVENS
+1218 ASNGSQS
-1231 VPITVTGTILNQGVC
+1231 IPITVTGTVIDQGIC

-1256 EMFSGNFQTQITF
+1256 EMFSGKYQTQITF

-1351 DGSINSEHGNSNSH
+1351 DGSINSEYGNSNSH
-1365 TNGIGQP
+1365 TNGIGQT

-1392 MKIKQSAQ
+1392 KKIKQTAQ

>member
-100 SPSAKNFIY
+100 SSSAKNFIY

-266 LAEDTNVSGNT
+266 LVEDTNVSGNT

-352 EYDYQARK
+352 EYNYQARK

-365 PSSAIVRVYDKIPVR
+365 PDSDIIRVYDKIPVR
-380 AFGQEIISNRVVYSN
+380 ALGQEIISNRIVYSN

-412 FNKSMFN
+412 FNKSSFN
-419 VTSGNLSTDTTSIV
+419 VTSGNISTNTTSIV
-433 EYPMHTLKQNRN
+433 EYPTHTIKQNRN

-495 PANWPGDAL
+495 PATWPGDAL

-511 IPNNPPDLQTGWPG
+511 IPNNPADLQTGWPG
-525 LYNGDDSSANYNP
+525 LYNGTSNSSNYNP

-560 PGIIDGYPNSV
+560 PGILNQDPGGGLDDPKNTIAY
-571 DQASSPEVGKTAH
+571 

-593 KVPRDLSEV
+593 KVPRDLNEV

-616 GRVTPDGSTANP
+616 GRVTPDNILAGGPT
-628 LFNKQYYP
+628 FNEQYYP
-636 GRESHTVSTIAEQ
+636 GRESHTVSTIGEKI
-649 DDLFALVPPA
+649 DL
-659 TLDDIYQTESNPLLG
+659 LDSVTNYVDIYQSASNPSLARL
-674 RITQAGETI
+674 TQSNLANPI
-683 GSQPLSSGT
+683 GANVHSGGN
-692 YNILLGVYE
+692 YNILLGIYE
-701 TDPEESRLDIFW
+701 TNPEESRLDIFW

-757 EFAPLDITNQP
+757 EFAPLDITDQP
-768 INSSI
+768 INSSV

-782 TGTPRTGWELVEVP
+782 TGTPRSGWELVEVP
-796 GTPNRWYLKTTNNF
+796 GTPNRWYLKTTSNF
-810 YYGVNGSIKESY
+810 YYGVNGSTKESY
-822 TFTLGVI
+822 TFTLGVL
-829 GGGISST
+829 GGGINST
-836 ITATGSLTNVA
+836 LTATGSLTNVA
-847 PTITNCETSITV
+847 PTITPCNASTSV
-859 QQGATDVATFV
+859 QQGETTVATFTGV
-870 GENGSIAAG
+870 NGSIVAG
-879 NKQAENLTWELV
+879 NKQTENLTWELV

-897 STLSINPSTGVMT
+897 NTLSINPTTGVMT
-910 ESTGEA
+910 ESSGEA
-916 AGRVQAVVKLSDAG
+916 SGVTSAVIKLSDAG
-930 GLSTTCTTNIVFGEE
+930 GLSTTCTTNIIFGEE

-955 SSYTPSFI
+955 FPYTPSFI
-963 GGPEPQN
+963 GVQN

-1017 SNCTNIGGFSR
+1017 SNCTNIGGFSQ
-1028 GGMKNSN
+1028 GEMKNSN
-1035 YNAKDKTNCSQEDTN
+1035 FNSKAKVSCDQDDCD

-1076 VLNLKWPTYLQYRSA
+1076 TLNLKWPAYLQYRSA

-1104 VDVEGLPIQ
+1104 VDIEGLPIQ
-1113 FGGQQKSDYPATLPN
+1113 FGGQQKSDYPATLPT

-1142 NETSSLNLEGTPEGS
+1142 NETSSLNLQGTPEGS
-1157 SNSLFSTDVANVFV
+1157 SNTLFSTDVANVFV
-1171 EAKSSQNSSS
+1171 QAKSSQNSSS

-1218 ASRGSTKVDVENS
+1218 ASSGSTS

-1256 EMFSGNFQTQITF
+1256 EMFSGKFQTEITF

-1283 FSYWISNGQANRTTA
+1283 FSYWISSGQANRTTA

-1331 TTANGLN
+1331 TTTNGLN

-1365 TNGIGQP
+1365 TNGIGQT

-1392 MKIKQSAQ
+1392 KKIKQTAQ

>member
-100 SPSAKNFIY
+100 SSSAKNFIY

-352 EYDYQARK
+352 EYNYQARK

-365 PSSAIVRVYDKIPVR
+365 PDSDIIRVYDKIPVR
-380 AFGQEIISNRVVYSN
+380 ALGQEIISNRIVYSN

-412 FNKSMFN
+412 FNKSSFN
-419 VTSGNLSTDTTSIV
+419 VTSGNISTNTTSIV
-433 EYPMHTLKQNRN
+433 EYPTHTIKQNRN

-480 GSTYYHPYKDSTDNV
+480 GSTYYHPYKDSTNNA
-495 PANWPGDAL
+495 PATWPGDAL

-511 IPNNPPDLQTGWPG
+511 IPNNPADLQTGWPG
-525 LYNGDDSSANYNP
+525 LYNGTSNSSNYNP

-560 PGIIDGYPNSV
+560 PGILNEDPGGNLDDSKNTVAY
-571 DQASSPEVGKTAH
+571 

-616 GRVTPDGSTANP
+616 GRVTPDNILAGGPT
-628 LFNKQYYP
+628 FNEQYYP
-636 GRESHTVSTIAEQ
+636 GRESHTVSTIGEK
-649 DDLFALVPPA
+649 DDLLGTVANYV
-659 TLDDIYQTESNPLLG
+659 DIYQSASNPSLARL
-674 RITQAGETI
+674 TQGNLANPI
-683 GSQPLSSGT
+683 GANVHSGGN
-692 YNILLGVYE
+692 YNILLGIYE
-701 TDPEESRLDIFW
+701 TNPEESRLDIFW

-757 EFAPLDITNQP
+757 EFAPLDITDQP
-768 INSSI
+768 INSSV

-782 TGTPRTGWELVEVP
+782 TGTPRSGWELVEVP
-796 GTPNRWYLKTTNNF
+796 GTPNRWYLKTTSNF
-810 YYGVNGSIKESY
+810 YYGVNGSTKESY
-822 TFTLGVI
+822 TFTLGVV
-829 GGGISST
+829 GGGINST
-836 ITATGSLTNVA
+836 LTATGSLTNVA
-847 PTITNCETSITV
+847 PTITPCNASTSV
-859 QQGATDVATFV
+859 QQGETTVATFTGV
-870 GENGSIAAG
+870 NGSIVAG
-879 NKQAENLTWELV
+879 NKQTENLTWELV

-897 STLSINPSTGVMT
+897 NTLSINPTTGVMT
-910 ESTGEA
+910 ESSGEA
-916 AGRVQAVVKLSDAG
+916 SGVTSAVVKLSDAG
-930 GLSTTCTTNIVFGEE
+930 GLSTTCTTNIVFGED
-945 PANCGFNNNV
+945 PANCGFNNTIF
-955 SSYTPSFI
+955 SYIPSVI
-963 GGPEPQN
+963 ATKN
-970 QAYGIYFV
+970 QAYGIYWV
-978 ANKTNASA
+978 SNKTNASA
-986 NEPISRNQGELDLEL
+986 NEPISRNQGGLALEL
-1001 DADLAESYKQ
+1001 DNNLVESYKE
-1011 KRFTGP
+1011 TELEGP
-1017 SNCTNIGGFSR
+1017 SNCKSIGGFSSGVMR
-1028 GGMKNSN
+1028 NSN
-1035 YNAKDKTNCSQEDTN
+1035 YNAKDKVNCDQEDCD
-1050 LSAGTGFISVDFIL
+1050 LSAGTGFISVDFL
-1064 NQYSFNS
+1064 LYQYSFNS
-1071 SNTND
+1071 SNAND
-1076 VLNLKWPTYLQYRSA
+1076 TLNLKWPAYLQYRSV
-1091 ADSLAGNDNWVQA
+1091 ADSIAGNDNWVQA
-1104 VDVEGLPIQ
+1104 VDVEGIPIA
-1113 FGGQQKSDYPATLPN
+1113 FGGQQKSDYPAILPN

-1136 GVLLNK
+1136 GILLNTT
-1142 NETSSLNLEGTPEGS
+1142 ETSSLNLQGTPEGS
-1157 SNSLFSTDVANVFV
+1157 SNTLFSTDVANVFLQ
-1171 EAKSSQNSSS
+1171 AKTSQYSAN
-1181 LSAKANRT
+1181 LSAKSNRT

-1194 DQGYESTP
+1194 DQGYGSTP

-1211 IGFPYGI
+1211 IGFPYGT
-1218 ASRGSTKVDVENS
+1218 ASNGSQS
-1231 VPITVTGTILNQGVC
+1231 IPITVTGTVIDQGIC

-1256 EMFSGNFQTQITF
+1256 EMFSGKYQTQITF

-1351 DGSINSEHGNSNSH
+1351 DGSINSEYGNSNSH
-1365 TNGIGQP
+1365 TNGIGQT

-1392 MKIKQSAQ
+1392 KKIKQTAQ

>member
-266 LAEDTNVSGNT
+266 LVEDTNVSGNT

-352 EYDYQARK
+352 EYNYQARK

-365 PSSAIVRVYDKIPVR
+365 PDSDIIRVYDKIPVR
-380 AFGQEIISNRVVYSN
+380 ALGQEIISNRIVYSN

-412 FNKSMFN
+412 FNKSSFN
-419 VTSGNLSTDTTSIV
+419 VTSGNVSTNTTSIV
-433 EYPMHTLKQNRN
+433 EYPTHTIKQNRN

-495 PANWPGDAL
+495 PATWPGDAL

-511 IPNNPPDLQTGWPG
+511 IPNNPADLQTGWPG
-525 LYNGDDSSANYNP
+525 LYNGTSNSSNYNP

-560 PGIIDGYPNSV
+560 PGILNEDPGGNLDDPKNTIAY
-571 DQASSPEVGKTAH
+571 

-593 KVPRDLSEV
+593 KVPRDLNEV

-616 GRVTPDGSTANP
+616 GRVTPDNVLSGGPT
-628 LFNKQYYP
+628 FNEQYYP
-636 GRESHTVSTIAEQ
+636 GRESHTVSTIGEE
-649 DDLFALVPPA
+649 DDLLGSV
-659 TLDDIYQTESNPLLG
+659 TNYVDIYQSASNPSLARL
-674 RITQAGETI
+674 TQSNLANPI
-683 GSQPLSSGT
+683 GANVHSGGN
-692 YNILLGVYE
+692 YNILLGIYE
-701 TDPEESRLDIFW
+701 TNPEESRLDIFW

-757 EFAPLDITNQP
+757 EFAPLDITDQP
-768 INSSI
+768 INSSV

-782 TGTPRTGWELVEVP
+782 TGTPRSGWELVEVP
-796 GTPNRWYLKTTNNF
+796 GTPNRWYLKTTSNF
-810 YYGVNGSIKESY
+810 YYGVNGSTKESY
-822 TFTLGVI
+822 TFTLGVL
-829 GGGISST
+829 GGGINST
-836 ITATGSLTNVA
+836 LTATGSLTNVA
-847 PTITNCETSITV
+847 PTITPCNASTSV
-859 QQGATDVATFV
+859 QQGETTVATFTGV
-870 GENGSIAAG
+870 NGSIAAG
-879 NKQAENLTWELV
+879 NKQTENLTWELV

-897 STLSINPSTGVMT
+897 NTLSINPTTGVMT
-910 ESTGEA
+910 ESSGEA
-916 AGRVQAVVKLSDAG
+916 SGVTSAVIKLSDAG
-930 GLSTTCTTNIVFGEE
+930 GLSTTCTTNIIFGEE
-945 PANCGFNNNV
+945 PTNCGFNNTIFP
-955 SSYTPSFI
+955 YIPSVI
-963 GGPEPQN
+963 AIQN
-970 QAYGIYFV
+970 QAYGIYWV

-1001 DADLAESYKQ
+1001 DTDLVESYKQ

-1017 SNCTNIGGFSR
+1017 SNCTNIGGFSQ
-1028 GGMKNSN
+1028 GEMKNSN
-1035 YNAKDKTNCSQEDTN
+1035 FNSKAKVSCDQDDCD

-1076 VLNLKWPTYLQYRSA
+1076 TLNLKWPAYLQYRSA

-1104 VDVEGLPIQ
+1104 VDIEGLPIQ
-1113 FGGQQKSDYPATLPN
+1113 FGGQQKSDYPAILPN

-1142 NETSSLNLEGTPEGS
+1142 NETSSLNLQGTPEGS
-1157 SNSLFSTDVANVFV
+1157 SNTLFSTDVANVFV
-1171 EAKSSQNSSS
+1171 QAKSSQNSSS

-1211 IGFPYGI
+1211 VGFPYGI
-1218 ASRGSTKVDVENS
+1218 ASSGSTS

-1256 EMFSGNFQTQITF
+1256 EMFSGKFQTQITF

-1283 FSYWISNGQANRTTA
+1283 FSYWISSGQANRTTA

-1351 DGSINSEHGNSNSH
+1351 DGSINSEYGNSNSH
-1365 TNGIGQP
+1365 TNGIGQT

-1392 MKIKQSAQ
+1392 KKIKQTAQ

>member
-100 SPSAKNFIY
+100 SSSAKNFIY
-109 SYNVLNGDTAKLVE
+109 SYNVLNGDTTKLVE

-194 IWETTMLDKT
+194 IWETTMLDRT

-266 LAEDTNVSGNT
+266 LVEDTNVSGNT

-352 EYDYQARK
+352 EYNYQARK

-365 PSSAIVRVYDKIPVR
+365 PDSDIIRVYDKIPVR
-380 AFGQEIISNRVVYSN
+380 ALGQEIISNRIVYSN

-412 FNKSMFN
+412 FNKSSFN
-419 VTSGNLSTDTTSIV
+419 VTSGNISTNTTSIV
-433 EYPMHTLKQNRN
+433 EYPTHTIKQNRN

-466 VNDGDIGGASGSFG
+466 VNDGDIGGVSGSFG
-480 GSTYYHPYKDSTDNV
+480 GSTYYHPYKDSTDNA
-495 PANWPGDAL
+495 PATWPGDAL

-511 IPNNPPDLQTGWPG
+511 IPNNPADLQTGWPG
-525 LYNGDDSSANYNP
+525 LYNGNSNSSNYNP

-560 PGIIDGYPNSV
+560 PGILNEDPGSRLEDPKNTIAY
-571 DQASSPEVGKTAH
+571 

-593 KVPRDLSEV
+593 KVPRDLNEV

-616 GRVTPDGSTANP
+616 GRVTPDNILPAGPT
-628 LFNKQYYP
+628 FNEQYYP
-636 GRESHTVSTIAEQ
+636 GRESHTVSTIGEEN
-649 DDLFALVPPA
+649 DLLGSV
-659 TLDDIYQTESNPLLG
+659 TDYVDIYQSASNPSLARL
-674 RITQAGETI
+674 TQSNLANPI
-683 GSQPLSSGT
+683 GANVHSVGN
-692 YNILLGVYE
+692 YNILLGIYE
-701 TDPEESRLDIFW
+701 TNPEESRLDIFW

-744 QSEADPIGTAVTG
+744 QSEADPVGTAVTG
-757 EFAPLDITNQP
+757 EFAPLDITDQP
-768 INSSI
+768 INSSV

-782 TGTPRTGWELVEVP
+782 TGTPRSGWELVEVP
-796 GTPNRWYLKTTNNF
+796 GTPNRWYLKTTSNF
-810 YYGVNGSIKESY
+810 YYGVNGSTKESY
-822 TFTLGVI
+822 TFTLGVL
-829 GGGISST
+829 GGGINST
-836 ITATGSLTNVA
+836 LTATGSLTNVA
-847 PTITNCETSITV
+847 PTITCPASVPV
-859 QQGATDVATFV
+859 QQGETTVATFTGV
-870 GENGSIAAG
+870 NGSIAAG
-879 NKQAENLTWELV
+879 GMQAENLTWSLQSV
-891 STTPSL
+891 TPAL
-897 STLSINPSTGVMT
+897 STLSINSTTGVMT
-910 ESTGEA
+910 ESSGQA
-916 AGRVQAVVKLSDAG
+916 SGSVSAVVKLSDAG

-955 SSYTPSFI
+955 STYNPSFI
-963 GGPEPQN
+963 GVQN

-1017 SNCTNIGGFSR
+1017 SNCTNIGGFSQ
-1028 GGMKNSN
+1028 GEMKNSN
-1035 YNAKDKTNCSQEDTN
+1035 FNSKAKVSCDQEDCD

-1076 VLNLKWPTYLQYRSA
+1076 TLNLKWPAYLQYRSA

-1104 VDVEGLPIQ
+1104 VDIEGLPIQ

-1142 NETSSLNLEGTPEGS
+1142 NETSSLNLQGTPEGS
-1157 SNSLFSTDVANVFV
+1157 SNTLFSTDVANVFV
-1171 EAKSSQNSSS
+1171 QAKSSQNSSS

-1218 ASRGSTKVDVENS
+1218 ASNGSAS

-1256 EMFSGNFQTQITF
+1256 EMFSGKFQTQITF

-1283 FSYWISNGQANRTTA
+1283 FSYWISSGQANRTTA

-1365 TNGIGQP
+1365 TNGIGQT

-1392 MKIKQSAQ
+1392 KKIKQTAQ